1 MKRKLLWAVAVLG
14 AVLVLV
20 AVTPI
25 GPAALAHLLER
36 GVGGWQVSIGSRRG
50 GLLYA
55 FSFSDVYCKNP
66 ALGVTVNAEYIAA
79 WPWSW
84 EADIQ
89 APKVRIEPGTGADS
103 TSAATDI
110 ELPLAFF
117 PNLNAKAGA
126 LDWQLGETRIVARDW
141 HGAYRAVADT
151 SAHLELTL
159 SELQGVPL
167 RSLTLD
173 LALSPHR
180 IDRGEIRA
188 VGASDSI
195 RTDLHASFALGLKL
209 PRPLQV
215 DATATVVTDSA
226 RGSLAAEID
235 GALTPLQLRGTLR
248 GKGSAPTISAVD
260 LRGDM
265 RANSTRIVVDS
276 LLVSLFDGTLTGEV
290 TYFSTRDSLHTQ
302 LRGEGFD
309 LALAAPFA
317 GRAEFDLAAGVHL
330 QHRRYAADFAA
341 LLRDVELISDQRFDA
356 EITGWHRPDGA
367 TRIDLQSPVLDLVA
381 TGSSDIEGSYD
392 LALKGALQA
401 ASFLRGAAPIALD
414 GRAKPDTLALQLTT
428 SHLPGELGEQFG
440 PLAADLHLF
449 ANRYLAADLRLE
461 RDLLVA
467 RADIDLANSE
477 IDTLVADVNGLA
489 VERVMPELGGRL
501 DADLRGAGGLSL
513 DALQLDGRAATS
525 SLEYAGWQTG
535 ELALNVGWDR
545 GTAQVAG
552 GGPGVSLR
560 AELDATG
567 HLTAQADFAD
577 TLLRGVGDAVGAIG
591 AAGGTLR
598 WEGPLDDLDV
608 AQGGLA
614 LNSLSLRLGE
624 WTLQNYGPLQA
635 DYGDGHLNLAAVNLQ
650 TPIGLVGLSGW
661 VGRDSLSVA
670 AELSTLELSN
680 LASDLSAT
688 GGGHLRVSGPLA
700 KPEAQGAVTLAEMHL
715 DTLALGNARLR
726 LALEDS
732 LVAEF
737 SADAGV
743 RLALTCPAAPLFEPG
758 AAPAQLAIEAK
769 AADLGPVLSY
779 ALGRSMYGRL
789 DLDGHLEAA
798 FEDSMPSWRDLAGY
812 IDVRGLV
819 IESQA
824 TADSLRLDLLSGGHF
839 AFGEGRVVLDS
850 VAIGLQR
857 YDRDRRAL
865 QPAGTLRL
873 AGQLVDTKPSQIELA
888 LENADLA
895 FFGGP
900 KGLVQLDAEVR
911 GTTSAPQVTADLAV
925 ETADLGR
932 LRGQLVGD
940 RDGGDW
946 HLNWTTLLDDSLT
959 VIGRVP
965 WDLQAGTLSLD
976 ESWLEA
982 RSNGIGLLFLGD
994 LIAELDHLDG
1004 RISADLRAEGLDS
1017 TLSLRGQIGV
1027 KGLEFAL
1034 LDLEPIYAL
1043 PDGHLQFNDRQVE
1056 LVGFSVE
1063 KEPKRGFRS
1072 ASLTGQFDLA
1082 RLDDPSFD
1090 LRLQAERMTSYYEDV
1105 GQSFKADDID
1115 MDLSFAGSL
1124 SASKLAGRVRIDRP
1138 KSEASLVVLTLPV
1151 PPPPPALRDDFLEN
1165 MALAV
1170 EVDIRGLAL
1179 DSELAEVEASGAVEV
1194 GGTFYK
1200 PLFQGDIT
1208 IDEGQVFVLNEQFDI
1223 TQGRVVFNRLAPTK
1237 SILDVM
1243 YDPLELNPT
1252 LDLQAQTKEI
1262 EDINDDKKYV
1272 ATLMLRG
1279 SAQRVVPRLSAKPSG
1294 GESGDPL
1301 GPQGTV
1307 NLLAFRMVDFDYVG
1321 AFGSTSEALNTAA
1334 TAFGTVAGQL
1344 LSKQVEK
1351 VGLNEFT
1358 VLPSSEIDGAE
1369 PGTALRAGKYLG
1381 GLPFPLWVRY
1391 EALLKEM
1398 AWGEVRVEHKIKSF
1412 LTIVGS
1418 AQSKYDSYGLGIG
1431 LKREF
1436 R

>member
-1 MKRKLLWAVAVLG
+1 MKRKLLGTATVLG
-14 AVLVLV
+14 VVLVLV

-66 ALGVTVNAEYIAA
+66 ALGVTVNAEYVAA

-84 EADIQ
+84 EVDIQ

-103 TSAATDI
+103 TAAATDI
-110 ELPLAFF
+110 ELPLAFL

-126 LDWQLGETRIVARDW
+126 LDWQLGATRIVARDW

-151 SAHLELTL
+151 SSHLELAL
-159 SELQGVPL
+159 SDLQGVPL

-180 IDRGEIRA
+180 IDHGEIRA
-188 VGASDSI
+188 VGASDSL
-195 RTDLHASFALGLKL
+195 RSDLDASFSLGLQL

-215 DATATVVTDSA
+215 DATATVETDSA

-235 GALTPLQLRGTLR
+235 GALTPLQLRGTLK
-248 GKGSAPTISAVD
+248 GEGSAPTISAVD

-290 TYFSTRDSLHTQ
+290 TYFSTRDSLQAQ

-309 LALAAPFA
+309 LALAAPFG
-317 GRAEFDLAAGVHL
+317 GRAEFDIAAGVHL

-341 LLRDVELISDQRFDA
+341 LLRDIDLISDQRFDA

-367 TRIDLQSPVLDLVA
+367 TRIDLQSPLLELVA

-401 ASFLRGAAPIALD
+401 ASFLRGAAPIAIA
-414 GRAKPDTLALQLTT
+414 GQAKPDTLALQLTAN
-428 SHLPGELGEQFG
+428 HLPGELGEEFG

-467 RADIDLANSE
+467 QADIDLENSE
-477 IDTLVADVNGLA
+477 IDTLVTAVNGLA
-489 VERVMPELGGRL
+489 VERVMPGLSGHLE
-501 DADLRGAGGLSL
+501 ADLRGGGR
-513 DALQLDGRAATS
+513 AVARNELQLAGRVATS
-525 SLEYAGWQTG
+525 PLEYAGWQTG
-535 ELALNVGWDR
+535 ELALDVSWDQ
-545 GTAQVAG
+545 GAAQVAG
-552 GGPGVSLR
+552 GGPGVSVL
-560 AELDATG
+560 AELDVDG

-577 TLLRGVGDAVGAIG
+577 TLLRGADGAV
-591 AAGGTLR
+591 AALGGTLR
-598 WEGPLDDLDV
+598 WEGPLEDLDAV
-608 AQGGLA
+608 QAALA
-614 LNSLSLRLGE
+614 LDSLLLRQGE
-624 WTLQNYGPLQA
+624 WVLQNRGPLQA
-635 DYGDGHLNLAAVNLQ
+635 DYGNGRMDLTAVHLQ
-650 TPIGLVGLSGW
+650 TSVGLVGLSGW
-661 VGRDSLSVA
+661 VGQDSLSIA
-670 AELSTLELSN
+670 AELSALELSN

-688 GGGHLRVSGPLA
+688 GGGHLRVGGTLA
-700 KPEAQGAVTLAEMHL
+700 RPEAQGVVTMEEMRL

-726 LALEDS
+726 LALADT
-732 LVAEF
+732 LTTEF
-737 SADAGV
+737 TADAGV
-743 RLALTCPAAPLFEPG
+743 RLALTCPAAPLFGPG
-758 AAPAQLAIEAK
+758 IAPAQLAIEAK
-769 AADLGPVLSY
+769 AADLGPVLTY
-779 ALGRSMYGRL
+779 ALGHPLHGRL
-789 DLDGHLEAA
+789 DLDGHLAA
-798 FEDSMPSWRDLAGY
+798 AWEDSMPSWRDLSGY
-812 IDVRGLV
+812 IDVHGLA
-819 IESQA
+819 IESRA
-824 TADSLRLDLLSGGHF
+824 SADSLRLDLLSGGHF
-839 AFGEGRVVLDS
+839 AFGESRVVLDS
-850 VAIGLQR
+850 VAIGLR
-857 YDRDRRAL
+857 HYDRDRLAH
-865 QPAGTLRL
+865 QPAGSLRL
-873 AGQLVDTKPSQIELA
+873 AGQLEGTKPSKIELA
-888 LENADLA
+888 LKDADLA

-900 KGLVQLDAEVR
+900 KGLVQLDAEVS

-925 ETADLGR
+925 ETSDLGE

-940 RDGGDW
+940 RHGGDW
-946 HLNWTTLLDDSLT
+946 HLNWTTLPDDSLT

-965 WDLQAGTLSLD
+965 WDLQAGELSLD
-976 ESWLEA
+976 EGWLEA
-982 RSNGIGLLFLGD
+982 HSDGIGLLFLGD

-1017 TLSLRGQIGV
+1017 TLSLQGQIGV

-1063 KEPKRGFRS
+1063 KEPKRGFSS
-1072 ASLTGQFDLA
+1072 ASLTGQLDLA

-1090 LRLQAERMTSYYEDV
+1090 LQLQAERMTSYYEDV
-1105 GQSFKADDID
+1105 GQSFRASDID
-1115 MDLSFAGSL
+1115 LDLSFAGSV
-1124 SASKLAGRVRIDRP
+1124 SASKLAGRIRLDRP
-1138 KSEASLVVLTLPV
+1138 QSEASLRVLLLPV

-1165 MALAV
+1165 MTLGV

-1208 IDEGQVFVLNEQFDI
+1208 IDEGQVFVLNQEFNI

-1243 YDPLELNPT
+1243 YDPFELNPT
-1252 LDLQAQTKEI
+1252 LDLQAKV
-1262 EDINDDKKYV
+1262 EDIPNIKSGYEYDV
-1272 ATLMLRG
+1272 TLTLKG
-1279 SAQRVVPRLSAKPSG
+1279 SAQKIVPDFEADSEDPDADPVEDNLSI
-1294 GESGDPL
+1294 
-1301 GPQGTV
+1301 V
-1307 NLLAFRMVDFDYVG
+1307 NLLVFNMADLDVAD
-1321 AFGSTSEALNTAA
+1321 LNYDAAVTA
-1334 TAFGTVAGQL
+1334 AGQL

-1351 VGLNEFT
+1351 EVGLDEFT
-1358 VLPSSEIDGAE
+1358 VLPSSEIAGAE
-1369 PGTALRAGKYLG
+1369 PGDPALRVGEYFSRR
-1381 GLPFPLWVRY
+1381 LPLPLWVRY
-1391 EALLKEM
+1391 EAPLKEM
-1398 AWGEVRVEHKIKSF
+1398 ASGEVRIEHKVKSF
-1412 LTIVGS
+1412 LIITGS
-1418 AQSKYDSYGLGIG
+1418 AQSKYDHYGLGIG

>member
-1 MKRKLLWAVAVLG
+1 MKRKLLGAAAVLG
-14 AVLVLV
+14 AVSVLV

-36 GVGGWQVSIGSRRG
+36 GVGGWQISIGSRRG

-66 ALGVTVNAEYIAA
+66 ALGVAVNAEYIAA

-84 EADIQ
+84 EVDIQ
-89 APKVRIEPGTGADS
+89 APKVRIEPGSEADS

-110 ELPLAFF
+110 ELPLAFL

-126 LDWQLGETRIVARDW
+126 LDWQLGETRIVAQDW

-188 VGASDSI
+188 VGAGDSV
-195 RTDLHASFALGLKL
+195 RSDLHASFALGLKL

-215 DATATVVTDSA
+215 DAKATVSTDSA

-235 GALTPLQLRGTLR
+235 GALTPLQLRGTLK
-248 GKGSAPTISAVD
+248 GEGSAPTISAVD
-260 LRGDM
+260 LRGDV
-265 RANSTRIVVDS
+265 RANGTRLVVDS
-276 LLVSLFDGTLTGEV
+276 LLVSLFDGTLTGEA
-290 TYFSTRDSLHTQ
+290 TYFFTRDSLQTQ

-309 LALAAPFA
+309 LALVAPFA

-341 LLRDVELISDQRFDA
+341 LLRDVDLIPDRRFDA

-367 TRIDLQSPVLDLVA
+367 TRLDLQSPLLELVA
-381 TGSSDIEGSYD
+381 TGSSSLAGDYD

-401 ASFLRGAAPIALD
+401 ASFLRGAAPIAIA
-414 GRAKPDTLALQLTT
+414 GQAKPDTLALRLTT
-428 SHLPGELGEQFG
+428 SHLPGELGEEFG
-440 PLAADLHLF
+440 PLAADLHLS

-467 RADIDLANSE
+467 RADIDLEHSE
-477 IDTLVADVNGLA
+477 IDTLVADVDGLA
-489 VERVMPELGGRL
+489 VERIVTGLGGQL
-501 DADLRGAGGLSL
+501 DADMRGAGGLSL
-513 DALQLDGRAATS
+513 DELQLTGHIATTP
-525 SLEYAGWQTG
+525 LEYAGWQTG
-535 ELALNVGWDR
+535 ELALDADWDQ
-545 GTAQVAG
+545 GAAKVAG
-552 GGPGVSLR
+552 GGPGVSVL
-560 AELDATG
+560 AELDADR

-577 TLLRGVGDAVGAIG
+577 TLLRGIDG
-591 AAGGTLR
+591 AAAALGGTLR
-598 WEGPLDDLDV
+598 WEGPLEDLDAV
-608 AQGGLA
+608 QADLA
-614 LNSLSLRLGE
+614 LDSLLLRQGE
-624 WTLQNYGPLQA
+624 WELQNHGPFQA
-635 DYGDGHLNLAAVNLQ
+635 DYGDGRLDLTALHLQ
-650 TPIGLVGLSGW
+650 TSVGLVDLSGW
-661 VGRDSLSVA
+661 VGRDSLAVA
-670 AELSTLELSN
+670 AELSALELSN

-688 GGGHLRVSGPLA
+688 GGGHLRIGGTLA
-700 KPEAQGAVTLAEMHL
+700 RPEAQGVVTLEEMRL

-726 LALEDS
+726 LALADM
-732 LVAEF
+732 LTAEF
-737 SADAGV
+737 TANAGLS
-743 RLALTCPAAPLFEPG
+743 LALTCPAEPLFGPG
-758 AAPAQLAIEAK
+758 TAPAQLAIEAK
-769 AADLGPVLSY
+769 AADLGPLLSY
-779 ALGRSMYGRL
+779 ALGRPLYGRL
-789 DLDGHLEAA
+789 DLDGQLEAA
-798 FEDSMPSWRDLAGY
+798 LGDSMPSWRDLSGH
-812 IDVRGLV
+812 IDVHGLA

-824 TADSLRLDLLSGGHF
+824 SADSLRLDLLSGGRF

-850 VAIGLQR
+850 VAIGLRR
-857 YDRDRRAL
+857 YDRDRLAL

-873 AGQLVDTKPSQIELA
+873 AGQLEGAKPSKIELD
-888 LENADLA
+888 LKDADLA

-900 KGLVQLDAEVR
+900 KGLVQLDAEVS

-925 ETADLGR
+925 ESADLGK

-940 RDGGDW
+940 QDGGNW

-959 VIGRVP
+959 VTGRVP
-965 WDLQAGTLSLD
+965 WDLQTGTLSLD
-976 ESWLEA
+976 EGWLKA
-982 RSNGIGLLFLGD
+982 RSDGIGLLFLGD
-994 LIAELDHLDG
+994 LIAELDHFDG
-1004 RISADLRAEGLDS
+1004 RVSADLRAEGLDS
-1017 TLSLRGQIGV
+1017 TLSLQGQVGV
-1027 KGLEFAL
+1027 AGLEFAL

-1043 PDGHLQFNDRQVE
+1043 PDGQLQFNGRKIE

-1072 ASLTGQFDLA
+1072 ASLTGQLDLSQ
-1082 RLDDPSFD
+1082 LDDPSFD
-1090 LRLQAERMTSYYEDV
+1090 LRLQAERMTSYYEAV

-1115 MDLSFAGSL
+1115 LDLSFAGSL
-1124 SASKLAGRVRIDRP
+1124 SASKLAGRIRIDRP
-1138 KSEASLVVLTLPV
+1138 KSEASLVVLALPV

-1165 MALAV
+1165 MALGV

-1208 IDEGQVFVLNEQFDI
+1208 IDEGQVFVLNQEFNI

-1243 YDPLELNPT
+1243 YDPLELNPI
-1252 LDLQAQTKEI
+1252 LDLEAKTDYEI
-1262 EDINDDKKYV
+1262 TDINDNEKYV
-1272 ATLMLRG
+1272 AILTLRG
-1279 SAQRVVPRLSAKPSG
+1279 PAQKVVPRLSA
-1294 GESGDPL
+1294 DPRDPDL
-1301 GPQGTV
+1301 ETLEQFETV
-1307 NLLAFRMVDFDYVG
+1307 NLLAFRTANFDYAG
-1321 AFGSTSEALNTAA
+1321 AFGSTGEALSTAA
-1334 TAFGTVAGQL
+1334 TAFGTAAGL
-1344 LSKQVEK
+1344 LLGKQVEK

-1358 VLPSSEIDGAE
+1358 VVPSSTIVGAS
-1369 PGTALRAGKYLG
+1369 PGDPVIRAGKYLG
-1381 GLPFPLWVRY
+1381 GLPLPLWVRY
-1391 EALLKEM
+1391 EAMVEKM
-1398 AWGEVRVEHKIKSF
+1398 AEGEVRVEHKIKSF
-1412 LTIVGS
+1412 LTIVGL
-1418 AQSKYDSYGLGIG
+1418 AQSKHDHYGLGIG

>member
-1 MKRKLLWAVAVLG
+1 MKRKLLGAAVLA

-36 GVGGWQVSIGSRRG
+36 GVGGWQISIGSRRG

-84 EADIQ
+84 EVDIQ

-103 TSAATDI
+103 TTAATDI
-110 ELPLAFF
+110 ELPLAFL

-126 LDWQLGETRIVARDW
+126 LDWQLGETRIWAQDW
-141 HGAYRAVADT
+141 RGAYRAVADT
-151 SAHLELTL
+151 SGHLELTL

-188 VGASDSI
+188 VGAGDSL
-195 RTDLHASFALGLKL
+195 RSDLHASFSLGMKL
-209 PRPLQV
+209 PRPLQM
-215 DATATVVTDSA
+215 DATATVETDSA

-248 GKGSAPTISAVD
+248 GKGSAPTTSAVD

-265 RANSTRIVVDS
+265 RANSTRLVVDS
-276 LLVSLFDGTLTGEV
+276 LLVSLFDGTLTGEA
-290 TYFSTRDSLHTQ
+290 TYFFTRDSLQTQ

-317 GRAEFDLAAGVHL
+317 GRAEFDLAAGVQL
-330 QHRRYAADFAA
+330 QHQRYAADFAA
-341 LLRDVELISDQRFDA
+341 LLRDVDLIPDRQFDA
-356 EITGWHRPDGA
+356 EITGWHQPDGA
-367 TRIDLQSPVLDLVA
+367 TRLDLQSPVLDLIA
-381 TGSSDIEGSYD
+381 TGSSDLEGDYD

-401 ASFLRGAAPIALD
+401 ASFLRGAAPIAIA
-414 GRAKPDTLALQLTT
+414 GQAKPDTLALRLTT
-428 SHLPGELGEQFG
+428 SHLPGELGEEFG
-440 PLAADLHLF
+440 PLAADLHLS

-467 RADIDLANSE
+467 RADIDLKRSE
-477 IDTLVADVNGLA
+477 IDTLVAAVNGLA
-489 VERVMPELGGRL
+489 VERIMPGLSGRL

-513 DALQLDGRAATS
+513 DELRLAGRAATTP
-525 SLEYAGWQTG
+525 LEYAGWQTG
-535 ELALNVGWDR
+535 ELALNVGWDQGAAR
-545 GTAQVAG
+545 VAGTA
-552 GGPGVSLR
+552 PGVSVL
-560 AELDATG
+560 AELDVDG

-577 TLLRGVGDAVGAIG
+577 TLLRGADGAV
-591 AAGGTLR
+591 AALGGTLR
-598 WEGPLDDLDV
+598 WEGPLEDLDAV
-608 AQGGLA
+608 QADLA
-614 LNSLSLRLGE
+614 LDSLLLRQGE
-624 WTLQNYGPLQA
+624 WELQNYGALQA
-635 DYGDGHLNLAAVNLQ
+635 DYGDGRMDFTAVHLQ
-650 TPIGLVGLSGW
+650 TSVGLVDLSGW

-670 AELSTLELSN
+670 AELSALELSN

-688 GGGHLRVSGPLA
+688 GGGHLRVGGTLA
-700 KPEAQGAVTLAEMHL
+700 RPEAQGVVTMADMHL

-726 LALEDS
+726 LS
-732 LVAEF
+732 LADTLKTEF
-737 SADAGV
+737 TADAGM
-743 RLALTCPAAPLFEPG
+743 RLALTCPAAPLFGPG
-758 AAPAQLAIEAK
+758 AAPARLAIEAK

-779 ALGRSMYGRL
+779 ALGRPLYGRL
-789 DLDGHLEAA
+789 DLDGYLEAA
-798 FEDSMPSWRDLAGY
+798 LGDSMPSWRDLSGH
-812 IDVRGLV
+812 IDVQGLA
-819 IESQA
+819 IESRA
-824 TADSLRLDLLSGGHF
+824 SADSLRLALLSGGHF

-850 VAIGLQR
+850 VAIGLRR
-857 YDRDRRAL
+857 YDRDRLAH
-865 QPAGTLRL
+865 QPAGSLRL
-873 AGQLVDTKPSQIELA
+873 AGQLEGTKPSKIELA
-888 LENADLA
+888 LKDADLA

-911 GTTSAPQVTADLAV
+911 GTTSAPQVTAELAV
-925 ETADLGR
+925 ETADLGK

-940 RDGGDW
+940 RHGGDW
-946 HLNWTTLLDDSLT
+946 HLNWTTLPDDSLT
-959 VIGRVP
+959 VTGRVP
-965 WDLQAGTLSLD
+965 WDLQAGELSLD

-982 RSNGIGLLFLGD
+982 HSDGIGLLFLGD

-1004 RISADLRAEGLDS
+1004 RISTDLRAEGLDS
-1017 TLSLRGQIGV
+1017 TLSLQGQIGV

-1043 PDGHLQFNDRQVE
+1043 PDGQLQFNDRQVE

-1063 KEPKRGFRS
+1063 KEPKRGFHS
-1072 ASLTGQFDLA
+1072 ASLTGQFDLS

-1090 LRLQAERMTSYYEDV
+1090 LQLQAERMTSSYEDV
-1105 GQSFKADDID
+1105 GQSFRANDID
-1115 MDLSFAGSL
+1115 LDLSFAGSL
-1124 SASKLAGRVRIDRP
+1124 SASKLAGRIRIDRP
-1138 KSEASLVVLTLPV
+1138 KSEASLVVLALPV

-1170 EVDIRGLAL
+1170 EIDLRGLAL

-1208 IDEGQVFVLNEQFDI
+1208 IDEGQVFVLNQEFNI

-1243 YDPLELNPT
+1243 YDPFELNPT
-1252 LDLQAQTKEI
+1252 LDLQAKV
-1262 EDINDDKKYV
+1262 EDIPNIKSEYEYDV
-1272 ATLMLRG
+1272 TLTLKG
-1279 SAQRVVPRLSAKPSG
+1279 SAQKIVPDFEADSEDPNADPI
-1294 GESGDPL
+1294 EDPL
-1301 GPQGTV
+1301 SIV
-1307 NLLAFRMVDFDYVG
+1307 NLLVFNMADLDVADLDYDAAV
-1321 AFGSTSEALNTAA
+1321 TA
-1334 TAFGTVAGQL
+1334 AGQL

-1351 VGLNEFT
+1351 EVGLDEFT
-1358 VLPSSEIDGAE
+1358 VLPSSEIAGAE
-1369 PGTALRAGKYLG
+1369 PGDPALRVGEYFSRR
-1381 GLPFPLWVRY
+1381 LPLPLWVRY
-1391 EALLKEM
+1391 EAPLKEM
-1398 AWGEVRVEHKIKSF
+1398 ASGEVRIEHKVKSF
-1412 LTIVGS
+1412 LIITGS
-1418 AQSKYDSYGLGIG
+1418 AQSKYDHYGLGIG

>member
-1 MKRKLLWAVAVLG
+1 MKRKLLGAAAVLA

-103 TSAATDI
+103 TAAATDI
-110 ELPLAFF
+110 ELPLAFL

-141 HGAYRAVADT
+141 HGAYRTVADT

-173 LALSPHR
+173 LVLSPHR
-180 IDRGEIRA
+180 IDRGELRA
-188 VGASDSI
+188 VGAGDSL
-195 RTDLHASFALGLKL
+195 RSDLHASFVLGLKL

-215 DATATVVTDSA
+215 DATATVEADSA

-248 GKGSAPTISAVD
+248 GKGSAPAVSAVD
-260 LRGDM
+260 LRGDI
-265 RANSTRIVVDS
+265 RANGTRLVVDS
-276 LLVSLFDGTLTGEV
+276 LLVSLFDGTLTGEA
-290 TYFSTRDSLHTQ
+290 TYFFTRDSLQTQ

-341 LLRDVELISDQRFDA
+341 LLRDVDLIPGRRFDA
-356 EITGWHRPDGA
+356 EITGWHRPDGT
-367 TRIDLQSPVLDLVA
+367 TRLDLQSPLLELVA
-381 TGSSDIEGSYD
+381 TGSSDLEGDYD
-392 LALKGALQA
+392 LALKGTVQA
-401 ASFLRGAAPIALD
+401 ASFLRGAAPIAIS
-414 GRAKPDTLALQLTT
+414 GQAKPDTLALRLTT
-428 SHLPGELGEQFG
+428 NHLPGELGEEFG
-440 PLAADLHLF
+440 PLAADLHLS
-449 ANRYLAADLRLE
+449 ANRYLATDLRVE
-461 RDLLVA
+461 HNLLVA
-467 RADIDLANSE
+467 RANIDLERSE
-477 IDTLVADVNGLA
+477 IDTLVADVDGLA
-489 VERVMPELGGRL
+489 VERIMPGLSGRL
-501 DADLRGAGGLSL
+501 DADLRGEGGLSL
-513 DALQLDGRAATS
+513 DALHLDGRVATTP
-525 SLEYAGWQTG
+525 LEYAGWQTG
-535 ELALNVGWDR
+535 ELALDVDWDQ
-545 GTAQVAG
+545 GAAKVSG
-552 GGPGVSLR
+552 GGPGVSVL
-560 AELDATG
+560 AKLDVDG

-577 TLLRGVGDAVGAIG
+577 TLLRGVDGAV
-591 AAGGTLR
+591 AALGGTLR
-598 WEGPLDDLDV
+598 WEGPLEDLDAV
-608 AQGGLA
+608 QADLA
-614 LNSLSLRLGE
+614 LDSLLLRQGE
-624 WTLQNYGPLQA
+624 WELQNHGPLQA
-635 DYGDGHLNLAAVNLQ
+635 DYSEGRMDLTAVHLQ
-650 TPIGLVGLSGW
+650 TSVGLVDLSGW

-670 AELSTLELSN
+670 AELSALELSN

-688 GGGHLRVSGPLA
+688 GGGHLRIGGTLA
-700 KPEAQGAVTLAEMHL
+700 KPEAQGVVTLEDMRL
-715 DTLALGNARLR
+715 DTLALGHARLR
-726 LALEDS
+726 LALADV
-732 LVAEF
+732 LTTEF
-737 SADAGV
+737 TADAGV
-743 RLALTCPAAPLFEPG
+743 RLALTCPAAPLFGPG
-758 AAPAQLAIEAK
+758 TAPAQLAIEAK

-779 ALGRSMYGRL
+779 ALGRPLYGRL

-798 FEDSMPSWRDLAGY
+798 LGDSMPSWRDLSGY
-812 IDVRGLV
+812 IDVHGLA
-819 IESQA
+819 IESRA
-824 TADSLRLDLLSGGHF
+824 SADSLRLDLLSGGHF

-857 YDRDRRAL
+857 YDRDRLAP

-873 AGQLVDTKPSQIELA
+873 AGQLVDTKPSKIELV
-888 LENADLA
+888 LKDADLA

-911 GTTSAPQVTADLAV
+911 GTTSAPQVTADLTV
-925 ETADLGR
+925 ETADLGE

-940 RDGGDW
+940 QHGGDW
-946 HLNWTTLLDDSLT
+946 HLNWKTLPDDSLT
-959 VIGRVP
+959 VTGRML
-965 WDLQAGTLSLD
+965 WDLQSGTLSLD

-982 RSNGIGLLFLGD
+982 RSDGIGLLFLGD

-1004 RISADLRAEGLDS
+1004 RVSADLRAEGLDS
-1017 TLSLRGQIGV
+1017 TLSLQGQIGV
-1027 KGLEFAL
+1027 AGLEFAL

-1043 PDGHLQFNDRQVE
+1043 PDGQLQFNNRQVE
-1056 LVGFSVE
+1056 LVDFSVE

-1072 ASLTGQFDLA
+1072 ASLTGQLDLS

-1090 LRLQAERMTSYYEDV
+1090 LQLRAERMTSYYEAV

-1115 MDLSFAGSL
+1115 LNLSFAGSL
-1124 SASKLAGRVRIDRP
+1124 SASKLAGRVLLDRP
-1138 KSEASLVVLTLPV
+1138 QSEASLVVLALPV
-1151 PPPPPALRDDFLEN
+1151 PPPPPALRDEFLEN
-1165 MALAV
+1165 MRLAV
-1170 EVDIRGLAL
+1170 EVDIRGLTL
-1179 DSELAEVEASGAVEV
+1179 DSELAEVEASGAIEVE
-1194 GGTFYK
+1194 GTFYK

-1208 IDEGQVFVLNEQFDI
+1208 IDEGEIFVLNQPFKI

-1252 LDLQAQTKEI
+1252 LDLEARTKEI
-1262 EDINDDKKYV
+1262 TDIDDGEKYV
-1272 ATLMLRG
+1272 AILTLRG
-1279 SAQRVVPRLSAKPSG
+1279 PAQKVVPDLDADSKNPDA
-1294 GESGDPL
+1294 DPL
-1301 GPQGTV
+1301 YFPDIV
-1307 NLLAFRMVDFDYVG
+1307 NLLVFNMVNIDSLDY
-1321 AFGSTSEALNTAA
+1321 TAA
-1334 TAFGTVAGQL
+1334 VTAAGQL

-1358 VLPSSEIDGAE
+1358 VLPSSEIAGAE
-1369 PGTALRAGKYLG
+1369 PGSPALRAGKYLG
-1381 GLPFPLWVRY
+1381 GLPLPLWVRY
-1391 EALLKEM
+1391 EAMLKEM
-1398 AWGEVRVEHKIKSF
+1398 AEGEVRVEHKIKSF
-1412 LTIVGS
+1412 LTIVGL
-1418 AQSKYDSYGLGIG
+1418 AQSKHDHYGLGIG

>member
-1 MKRKLLWAVAVLG
+1 MKRKLFGTAVVLA

-25 GPAALAHLLER
+25 GPAALAYLLER
-36 GVGGWQVSIGSRRG
+36 GIGGWQVSIGSRRG

-110 ELPLAFF
+110 ELPLAFL

-126 LDWQLGETRIVARDW
+126 LDWQLGETRIVAQDW

-159 SELQGVPL
+159 SVLQGVPL

-188 VGASDSI
+188 VGAGDSI
-195 RTDLHASFALGLKL
+195 RTNLHASFALGLKL

-215 DATATVVTDSA
+215 NATATVATDSA

-235 GALTPLQLRGTLR
+235 GALTPLQLRGTLK
-248 GKGSAPTISAVD
+248 GQGSAPTISAVA

-265 RANSTRIVVDS
+265 RANSTRLVLDS
-276 LLVSLFDGTLTGEV
+276 LLVSLFDGTLTGEA
-290 TYFSTRDSLHTQ
+290 TYFFTRDSLQTQ
-302 LRGEGFD
+302 LRGEGLD

-317 GRAEFDLAAGVHL
+317 GRAEFDLAAGVQL
-330 QHRRYAADFAA
+330 QHRRYTADFAA
-341 LLRDVELISDQRFDA
+341 LLRDVDLIPDQQFDA
-356 EITGWHRPDGA
+356 EITGWHRPDGE
-367 TRIDLQSPVLDLVA
+367 TRLDLQSSPLELVA
-381 TGSSDIEGSYD
+381 TGSSSLAGDYD

-401 ASFLRGAAPIALD
+401 ASFLRGAAPIAIA
-414 GRAKPDTLALQLTT
+414 GQAKPDTLALQLTAN
-428 SHLPGELGEQFG
+428 HLPGELGEEFG
-440 PLAADLHLF
+440 LLAADLHLS
-449 ANRYLAADLRLE
+449 ANRYLTTELRLE

-467 RADIDLANSE
+467 RADIDLEHSQ
-477 IDTLVADVNGLA
+477 IDTLVADVDGLA
-489 VERVMPELGGRL
+489 VERIMPGLEGQL
-501 DADLRGAGGLSL
+501 DADMRGAGGLSL
-513 DALQLDGRAATS
+513 DELQLTGHIATTP
-525 SLEYAGWQTG
+525 LEYAGWQTG
-535 ELALNVGWDR
+535 ELALDVDWDQ
-545 GTAQVAG
+545 GAAQLAG
-552 GGPGVSLR
+552 GGPGVSVL
-560 AELDATG
+560 AELDADR

-577 TLLRGVGDAVGAIG
+577 TLLRGIDGAV
-591 AAGGTLR
+591 AALGGTLR
-598 WEGPLDDLDV
+598 WEGPLEDKDA
-608 AQGGLA
+608 AQAALA
-614 LNSLSLRLGE
+614 FDSLLLRQGE
-624 WTLQNYGPLQA
+624 WVLQNRGPLQA
-635 DYGDGHLNLAAVNLQ
+635 DYDDGRMDITAVHLQ
-650 TPIGLVGLSGW
+650 TSVGLVDFSGW

-670 AELSTLELSN
+670 AELSALELSN

-688 GGGHLRVSGPLA
+688 GGGHLRVGGALA
-700 KPEAQGAVTLAEMHL
+700 RPEAQGVVTLADMRL
-715 DTLALGNARLR
+715 DTLALGDARLR
-726 LALEDS
+726 LVLADS
-732 LVAEF
+732 LTAEF
-737 SADAGV
+737 TADAGM
-743 RLALTCPAAPLFEPG
+743 RLALTCPAAPLFGPG
-758 AAPAQLAIEAK
+758 EAPAQLAIEAK

-779 ALGRSMYGRL
+779 ALGRPMYGRL

-798 FEDSMPSWRDLAGY
+798 LGDSMPSWRDLSGH
-812 IDVRGLV
+812 IDMHDLA

-824 TADSLRLDLLSGGHF
+824 SADSLRLDLLSGGQF

-850 VAIGLQR
+850 VAIGLRR

-873 AGQLVDTKPSQIELA
+873 AGQLVDTKPSKIELA
-888 LENADLA
+888 LEDADLA

-900 KGLVQLDAEVR
+900 KGLVQLDGEVR
-911 GTTSAPQVTADLAV
+911 GTALAPQIAADLAV
-925 ETADLGR
+925 ETADLGE

-940 RDGGDW
+940 QHGGDW

-959 VIGRVP
+959 VTGRVP
-965 WDLQAGTLSLD
+965 WDLQAGALSLD

-982 RSNGIGLLFLGD
+982 RSDGIGLLFIGD

-1017 TLSLRGQIGV
+1017 TLSLQGQIGV

-1043 PDGHLQFNDRQVE
+1043 PDGHLQFNDRQIE

-1072 ASLTGQFDLA
+1072 ASLTGQFDLT

-1090 LRLQAERMTSYYEDV
+1090 LQLQAERMTSYYEAV
-1105 GQSFKADDID
+1105 GQSFKANDID
-1115 MDLSFAGSL
+1115 LDLSFAGSL

-1138 KSEASLVVLTLPV
+1138 KSEASLVVLALPV

-1170 EVDIRGLAL
+1170 EVDLRGLAV

-1208 IDEGQVFVLNEQFDI
+1208 IDEGQVFVLNQEFNI
-1223 TQGRVVFNRLAPTK
+1223 THGRVVFNRLAPTK

-1243 YDPLELNPT
+1243 YDPFELNPT
-1252 LDLQAQTKEI
+1252 LDLQAKV
-1262 EDINDDKKYV
+1262 EDIPNIKSGYKYDV
-1272 ATLMLRG
+1272 TLTLKG
-1279 SAQRVVPRLSAKPSG
+1279 SAQKIVPDFEADSEDPNADPIEDYLSI
-1294 GESGDPL
+1294 
-1301 GPQGTV
+1301 V
-1307 NLLAFRMVDFDYVG
+1307 NLLVFNMADLDVADLDYDAAV
-1321 AFGSTSEALNTAA
+1321 TA
-1334 TAFGTVAGQL
+1334 AGQL

-1351 VGLNEFT
+1351 EVGLDEFT
-1358 VLPSSEIDGAE
+1358 VLPSSEIAGAE
-1369 PGTALRAGKYLG
+1369 PGDPALRVGEYFSRR
-1381 GLPFPLWVRY
+1381 LPLPLWVRY
-1391 EALLKEM
+1391 EAPLKEM
-1398 AWGEVRVEHKIKSF
+1398 ASGEVRIEHKVKSF
-1412 LTIVGS
+1412 LIITGS

>member
-1 MKRKLLWAVAVLG
+1 MKRKLFGAATILG

-25 GPAALAHLLER
+25 GPAALAYLLER

-50 GLLYA
+50 GLLYS

-84 EADIQ
+84 EVDIQ
-89 APKVRIEPGTGADS
+89 APKVRIELGTEADS

-110 ELPLAFF
+110 ELPLAFL

-151 SAHLELTL
+151 SGHLELAL
-159 SELQGVPL
+159 SDLQGVPL

-173 LALSPHR
+173 LALSSHR
-180 IDRGEIRA
+180 IDRGEVRA
-188 VGASDSI
+188 VGASDSL
-195 RTDLHASFALGLKL
+195 RSDLHASFALGLQL

-215 DATATVVTDSA
+215 DATATVETDSA

-235 GALTPLQLRGTLR
+235 GALTPLQLRGTLTGR
-248 GKGSAPTISAVD
+248 GSTPTISAVD

-265 RANSTRIVVDS
+265 RANGTRLVVDS
-276 LLVSLFDGTLTGEV
+276 LLVSLFDGTLTGEA
-290 TYFSTRDSLHTQ
+290 TYFFTRDSLQTQ

-309 LALAAPFA
+309 LALAAPFG
-317 GRAEFDLAAGVHL
+317 GRGEFDLAAGVHL

-341 LLRDVELISDQRFDA
+341 FLRDIDLISDQQFDA
-356 EITGWHRPDGA
+356 EITGWHRPDGE
-367 TRIDLQSPVLDLVA
+367 TRLDLQSPVLDLA
-381 TGSSDIEGSYD
+381 AIGSSDLEGDYD

-401 ASFLRGAAPIALD
+401 AFFLRGAVPIAIA
-414 GRAKPDTLALQLTT
+414 GQAKPDTLALQLT
-428 SHLPGELGEQFG
+428 SDQLPGELGEEFG
-440 PLAADLHLF
+440 PLAADLHLS

-461 RDLLVA
+461 RDLIVA
-467 RADIDLANSE
+467 RADIDLRNRE
-477 IDTLVADVNGLA
+477 VDTLVAAVNGLA
-489 VERVMPELGGRL
+489 VERVMPGLNGRL
-501 DADLRGAGGLSL
+501 DADLHGEGGLAL
-513 DALQLDGRAATS
+513 DELQLTGHIATTP
-525 SLEYAGWQTG
+525 LEYAGWQTG
-535 ELALNVGWDR
+535 ELALDVGWDQGAAR
-545 GTAQVAG
+545 VAG
-552 GGPGVSLR
+552 GGAGVSVL
-560 AELDATG
+560 AELDADG

-577 TLLRGVGDAVGAIG
+577 TLLRGADGAVATLD
-591 AAGGTLR
+591 GTLR
-598 WEGPLDDLDV
+598 WEGPLEDLDAV
-608 AQGGLA
+608 QA
-614 LNSLSLRLGE
+614 NLSLDSLLLRQGE
-624 WTLQNYGPLQA
+624 WALQNYGSLQA
-635 DYGDGHLNLAAVNLQ
+635 DYGDRRLDLTVLHLQ
-650 TPIGLVGLSGW
+650 TSIGLVDLSGW

-670 AELSTLELSN
+670 VELSALELST

-726 LALEDS
+726 LS
-732 LVAEF
+732 LADTLTTEF
-737 SADAGV
+737 TADAGI
-743 RLALTCPAAPLFEPG
+743 RLALTCPAAPLFGPG
-758 AAPAQLAIEAK
+758 VAPAQLAIEAI

-779 ALGRSMYGRL
+779 ALGRPLYGRL

-798 FEDSMPSWRDLAGY
+798 LGDSMPSWRDLSGH
-812 IDVRGLV
+812 IDVQGLA

-824 TADSLRLDLLSGGHF
+824 SADSLRLDLLSGGHF

-850 VAIGLQR
+850 VAIGLRR
-857 YDRDRRAL
+857 YDRDRLAL

-873 AGQLVDTKPSQIELA
+873 AGQLVDTKPSKIELA
-888 LENADLA
+888 LEDADLA

-900 KGLVQLDAEVR
+900 KGLVQLDAEIS
-911 GTTSAPQVTADLAV
+911 GTASAPQVAADLAV
-925 ETADLGR
+925 ESADLGK
-932 LRGQLVGD
+932 LRGQLDGD
-940 RDGGDW
+940 REGGDW

-959 VIGRVP
+959 VTGRIP
-965 WDLQAGTLSLD
+965 WDLQAGELSLD

-982 RSNGIGLLFLGD
+982 HSDGIGLLFIGD

-1004 RISADLRAEGLDS
+1004 RISAALRAEGLDS
-1017 TLSLRGQIGV
+1017 TLSLQGQIGV
-1027 KGLEFAL
+1027 EGLEFAL
-1034 LDLEPIYAL
+1034 LDLDPIYAL
-1043 PDGHLQFNDRQVE
+1043 PDGQLQFNDRQVE

-1072 ASLTGQFDLA
+1072 ASLTGQLDLA

-1090 LRLQAERMTSYYEDV
+1090 LRLQAERMTSYYEAV
-1105 GQSFKADDID
+1105 GQSFRANDID
-1115 MDLSFAGSL
+1115 LDLSFAGSL
-1124 SASKLAGRVRIDRP
+1124 SASKLAGRVRIDQP

-1165 MALAV
+1165 MALGV
-1170 EVDIRGLAL
+1170 EVDLRGLAL

-1208 IDEGQVFVLNEQFDI
+1208 IDEGQVFVLNQEFNI

-1252 LDLQAQTKEI
+1252 LDLQAKI
-1262 EDINDDKKYV
+1262 EGIKDSKSGYEYDV
-1272 ATLMLRG
+1272 TLTLKG
-1279 SAQRVVPRLSAKPSG
+1279 PAQKIAPDLSADSENPDA
-1294 GESGDPL
+1294 DPL
-1301 GPQGTV
+1301 QEDFSIG
-1307 NLLAFRMVDFDYVG
+1307 NLLVFNMADLDVADLDYD
-1321 AFGSTSEALNTAA
+1321 AA
-1334 TAFGTVAGQL
+1334 VTVAGQL

-1351 VGLNEFT
+1351 EVGLDEFT
-1358 VLPSSEIDGAE
+1358 VLPSSEIAGAE
-1369 PGTALRAGKYLG
+1369 PGDPALRVGEYFSRR
-1381 GLPFPLWVRY
+1381 LPLPLWVRY
-1391 EALLKEM
+1391 EAPLKEM
-1398 AWGEVRVEHKIKSF
+1398 AAGEMRIEHKVKSF
-1412 LTIVGS
+1412 LIITGS
-1418 AQSKYDSYGLGIG
+1418 AQSKYDHYGLGIG

>member
-1 MKRKLLWAVAVLG
+1 MKRKLFGTAVVLA

-25 GPAALAHLLER
+25 GPAALAYLLER
-36 GVGGWQVSIGSRRG
+36 GIGGWQISIGSRRG

-66 ALGVTVNAEYIAA
+66 ALGVTVKAEYIAA

-89 APKVRIEPGTGADS
+89 APKVRIEPGTTADS
-103 TSAATDI
+103 TTAAADI
-110 ELPLAFF
+110 ELPLAFL
-117 PNLNAKAGA
+117 PKLNAKAGT

-180 IDRGEIRA
+180 IDRGEVRA
-188 VGASDSI
+188 VGAGDSL
-195 RTDLHASFALGLKL
+195 RSDLHASFALGLKL

-215 DATATVVTDSA
+215 NATATVEADSS

-235 GALTPLQLRGTLR
+235 GALTPLQLRGTLK

-265 RANSTRIVVDS
+265 RANSTRLVVDS
-276 LLVSLFDGTLTGEV
+276 LLVSLFDGTLTGEA
-290 TYFSTRDSLHTQ
+290 TYFFTRDSLQTQ

-309 LALAAPFA
+309 LALLAPFA

-341 LLRDVELISDQRFDA
+341 LLRDVDLIPDQQFDA
-356 EITGWHRPDGA
+356 EITGWHRPDGE
-367 TRIDLQSPVLDLVA
+367 TRLDLQSSPLELVA
-381 TGSSDIEGSYD
+381 TGSSNLEGDYD

-401 ASFLRGAAPIALD
+401 ASFLRGAAPIAIA
-414 GRAKPDTLALQLTT
+414 GQAKPDTLALQLTAN
-428 SHLPGELGEQFG
+428 HLPGEWGEEFG
-440 PLAADLHLF
+440 PLAADLHLS
-449 ANRYLAADLRLE
+449 ANRYLTTELRLE

-467 RADIDLANSE
+467 RADIDLEHSE

-489 VERVMPELGGRL
+489 VERVMPGLSGRL

-513 DALQLDGRAATS
+513 DELQLTGHIATTP
-525 SLEYAGWQTG
+525 LEYAGWQTG
-535 ELALNVGWDR
+535 ELALDVDWDQ

-552 GGPGVSLR
+552 GGPGVSVL
-560 AELDATG
+560 AELDADR
-567 HLTAQADFAD
+567 HLTTQADFAD
-577 TLLRGVGDAVGAIG
+577 TLLRGVDGAV
-591 AAGGTLR
+591 AALGGTLR
-598 WEGPLDDLDV
+598 WEGPLEDLDAV
-608 AQGGLA
+608 QADLA
-614 LNSLSLRLGE
+614 LDSLLLRQGE
-624 WTLQNYGPLQA
+624 WELQNRGPLQA
-635 DYGDGHLNLAAVNLQ
+635 DYDDGRMDITALHLQ
-650 TPIGLVGLSGW
+650 TSVGLVDLSGW

-670 AELSTLELSN
+670 AELSALELSN

-688 GGGHLRVSGPLA
+688 GGGHLRVGGTLA
-700 KPEAQGAVTLAEMHL
+700 RPEAQGVVTLADMRL

-726 LALEDS
+726 LVLADS
-732 LVAEF
+732 LTAEF
-737 SADAGV
+737 TADAGM
-743 RLALTCPAAPLFEPG
+743 RLALTCPAAPLFGPG
-758 AAPAQLAIEAK
+758 EAPAQLAIEAK

-779 ALGRSMYGRL
+779 ALGRPMYGRL

-798 FEDSMPSWRDLAGY
+798 LGDSMPSWRDLSGH
-812 IDVRGLV
+812 IDVHGLA

-824 TADSLRLDLLSGGHF
+824 SADSLRLDLLSGGQF

-850 VAIGLQR
+850 VAIGLRR
-857 YDRDRRAL
+857 YDRDRLAL
-865 QPAGTLRL
+865 QSAGTLRL
-873 AGQLVDTKPSQIELA
+873 AGQLVDTKPSKIELA
-888 LENADLA
+888 LEDADLA

-911 GTTSAPQVTADLAV
+911 GTASAPQVTADLAV
-925 ETADLGR
+925 KTADLGV

-940 RDGGDW
+940 QHGGDW

-965 WDLQAGTLSLD
+965 WDLQAGALSLD

-982 RSNGIGLLFLGD
+982 RSDGIGLLFIGD

-1017 TLSLRGQIGV
+1017 TLSLQGQIGV
-1027 KGLEFAL
+1027 KDLEFAL

-1043 PDGHLQFNDRQVE
+1043 PDGHLQFNDRQIE

-1072 ASLTGQFDLA
+1072 ASLTGQFDLV

-1090 LRLQAERMTSYYEDV
+1090 LRLQAERMTSYYEAV
-1105 GQSFKADDID
+1105 GQSFKANDID
-1115 MDLSFAGSL
+1115 LDLSFAGSL
-1124 SASKLAGRVRIDRP
+1124 SASKLAGRIRIDQP
-1138 KSEASLVVLTLPV
+1138 KSEASLVVLALPV

-1170 EVDIRGLAL
+1170 EVDLRGLAV

-1208 IDEGQVFVLNEQFDI
+1208 IDEGQVFVLNQEFNI
-1223 TQGRVVFNRLAPTK
+1223 THGRVVFNRLAPTK

-1243 YDPLELNPT
+1243 YDPFELNPT
-1252 LDLQAQTKEI
+1252 LDLQAKV
-1262 EDINDDKKYV
+1262 EDIPNIKSGYKYDV
-1272 ATLMLRG
+1272 TLTLKG
-1279 SAQRVVPRLSAKPSG
+1279 SAQKIVPDFEADSEDPNADPIEDYLSI
-1294 GESGDPL
+1294 
-1301 GPQGTV
+1301 V
-1307 NLLAFRMVDFDYVG
+1307 NLLVFNMADLDVADLDYDAAV
-1321 AFGSTSEALNTAA
+1321 TA
-1334 TAFGTVAGQL
+1334 AGQL

-1351 VGLNEFT
+1351 EVGLDEFT
-1358 VLPSSEIDGAE
+1358 VLPSSEIAGAE
-1369 PGTALRAGKYLG
+1369 PGDPALRVGEYFSRR
-1381 GLPFPLWVRY
+1381 LPLPLWVRY
-1391 EALLKEM
+1391 EAPLKEM
-1398 AWGEVRVEHKIKSF
+1398 ASGEVRIEHKVKSF
-1412 LTIVGS
+1412 LIITGS

>member
-1 MKRKLLWAVAVLG
+1 MKRKLIGAAAVLG
-14 AVLVLV
+14 AVLILV

-36 GVGGWQVSIGSRRG
+36 GVGEWQVSIGSRRG

-66 ALGVTVNAEYIAA
+66 ALGMTVNAEYIAA

-84 EADIQ
+84 EVDIQ

-103 TSAATDI
+103 TAAATDI
-110 ELPLAFF
+110 ELPLAFL

-151 SAHLELTL
+151 SSHLELAL

-173 LALSPHR
+173 LALSAHR

-188 VGASDSI
+188 VGAGDSL
-195 RTDLHASFALGLKL
+195 RSGLHASFALGLKL
-209 PRPLQV
+209 PRPLQME
-215 DATATVVTDSA
+215 ATATVETDSA

-290 TYFSTRDSLHTQ
+290 TYFSTRDSLQAQ

-309 LALAAPFA
+309 LALAAPFG
-317 GRAEFDLAAGVHL
+317 GRAEFDIAAGVHL

-341 LLRDVELISDQRFDA
+341 LLRDVDLISEQRFDA

-367 TRIDLQSPVLDLVA
+367 TRIDLQSPLLELVA
-381 TGSSDIEGSYD
+381 TGYSDLEGDYD

-401 ASFLRGAAPIALD
+401 ASFLRGAAPIAIA
-414 GRAKPDTLALQLTT
+414 GQAKPDTLALQLTAN
-428 SHLPGELGEQFG
+428 HLPGELGKEFG
-440 PLAADLHLF
+440 PLAADLHLSD
-449 ANRYLAADLRLE
+449 NRYLAADLRLE

-467 RADIDLANSE
+467 QADIDLENSE
-477 IDTLVADVNGLA
+477 IDTLVIAVNGLA
-489 VERVMPELGGRL
+489 VERVMPGLIGHLE
-501 DADLRGAGGLSL
+501 ADLRGEGGLSL
-513 DALQLDGRAATS
+513 DELQLAGRVATTP
-525 SLEYAGWQTG
+525 LEYAGWQTG
-535 ELALNVGWDR
+535 ELALDVGWDQ
-545 GTAQVAG
+545 GAAQVAG
-552 GGPGVSLR
+552 GGPGVSVL
-560 AELDATG
+560 AKLDADE

-577 TLLRGVGDAVGAIG
+577 TLLRGVDG
-591 AAGGTLR
+591 AAAALGGTLR
-598 WEGPLDDLDV
+598 WEGPLKNLDAV
-608 AQGGLA
+608 QANLA
-614 LNSLSLRLGE
+614 LDSLLLRQGE
-624 WTLQNYGPLQA
+624 WVLQNQGSLQA
-635 DYGDGHLNLAAVNLQ
+635 DYGDGRMDLTAVHLQ
-650 TPIGLVGLSGW
+650 TSVGLVDLSGW

-670 AELSTLELSN
+670 AKLSALELSN

-688 GGGHLRVSGPLA
+688 GGGHLRIGGTLA
-700 KPEAQGAVTLAEMHL
+700 RPEAQGVVTMEEMHL

-726 LALEDS
+726 LS
-732 LVAEF
+732 LADTLTTEF
-737 SADAGV
+737 TADAGM
-743 RLALTCPAAPLFEPG
+743 RLALTCPAAPLFGPG
-758 AAPAQLAIEAK
+758 AASAQLSIEAK

-779 ALGRSMYGRL
+779 ALGRPLHGRL
-789 DLDGHLEAA
+789 DLDGHLAA
-798 FEDSMPSWRDLAGY
+798 AWEDSMPSWRDLSGY
-812 IDVRGLV
+812 IDVHGLA
-819 IESQA
+819 IESRA
-824 TADSLRLDLLSGGHF
+824 SADSLRLDLLSGGQF

-850 VAIGLQR
+850 VAIGLRR
-857 YDRDRRAL
+857 YDRDRLAL

-873 AGQLVDTKPSQIELA
+873 AGQLVDTKPSKIELD
-888 LENADLA
+888 LEDVDLA

-911 GTTSAPQVTADLAV
+911 GTASAPQVAADLAV
-925 ETADLGR
+925 KSADLGT
-932 LRGQLVGD
+932 LRGRLDGD
-940 RDGGDW
+940 SHGGDW
-946 HLNWTTLLDDSLT
+946 HLNWTTSLDDSLT
-959 VIGRVP
+959 VTGRVP
-965 WDLQAGTLSLD
+965 WDLQAGALSLD
-976 ESWLEA
+976 EGWLEA
-982 RSNGIGLLFLGD
+982 YSDGIGLLFLGTN

-1017 TLSLRGQIGV
+1017 TLSLQGQIGV
-1027 KGLEFAL
+1027 EGLEFAL

-1043 PDGHLQFNDRQVE
+1043 PDGQLQFNDRQIE

-1063 KEPKRGFRS
+1063 NEPKRGFRS
-1072 ASLTGQFDLA
+1072 ASLTGQIDLE

-1090 LRLQAERMTSYYEDV
+1090 LQLQAERMTSYYEAV

-1115 MDLSFAGSL
+1115 LDISFAGSL

-1138 KSEASLVVLTLPV
+1138 KSEASLVVLALPV

-1165 MALAV
+1165 MALGV

-1179 DSELAEVEASGAVEV
+1179 DSELAEVEASGAIEV

-1208 IDEGQVFVLNEQFDI
+1208 IDEGQVFVLNQEFNI

-1243 YDPLELNPT
+1243 YDPFELNPT
-1252 LDLQAQTKEI
+1252 LDLQAKV
-1262 EDINDDKKYV
+1262 EDIPNIKTGYEYDV
-1272 ATLMLRG
+1272 TLTLKG
-1279 SAQRVVPRLSAKPSG
+1279 SAQKIVPDFKANSEDPDADPVEGSLSI
-1294 GESGDPL
+1294 
-1301 GPQGTV
+1301 V
-1307 NLLAFRMVDFDYVG
+1307 NLLVFNMADLDVADLDYDAAV
-1321 AFGSTSEALNTAA
+1321 TA
-1334 TAFGTVAGQL
+1334 AGQL

-1351 VGLNEFT
+1351 EVGLDEFT

-1381 GLPFPLWVRY
+1381 GLPLPLWVRY

>member
-1 MKRKLLWAVAVLG
+1 MKRKLLGAAAVVA

-55 FSFSDVYCKNP
+55 FSFSDVHCKNP

-84 EADIQ
+84 EIDMQ
-89 APKVRIEPGTGADS
+89 APKVRIEPGEADS
-103 TSAATDI
+103 TTAATDI
-110 ELPLAFF
+110 ELPLALL

-126 LDWQLGETRIVARDW
+126 LDWQLGETRIVAQDW
-141 HGAYRAVADT
+141 RGAYRAVADT
-151 SAHLELTL
+151 SGHLELTL
-159 SELQGVPL
+159 SDLQGVPL

-188 VGASDSI
+188 VGAGDSL
-195 RTDLHASFALGLKL
+195 RSDLHASFSLGLKL

-215 DATATVVTDSA
+215 DATATVETDSA

-248 GKGSAPTISAVD
+248 GKGSAPAVSAVD

-265 RANSTRIVVDS
+265 RANGTRLVVDS
-276 LLVSLFDGTLTGEV
+276 LLVSLFDGTLTGEA
-290 TYFSTRDSLHTQ
+290 TYFFTRDSLQTQ

-330 QHRRYAADFAA
+330 QSRRYAADFAA
-341 LLRDVELISDQRFDA
+341 HLRDVDLIPDQQFDA
-356 EITGWHRPDGA
+356 EIMGWHRPNGA
-367 TRIDLQSPVLDLVA
+367 TRIDLQSPVLELVA
-381 TGSSDIEGSYD
+381 TGSSNLEGDHD
-392 LALKGALQA
+392 LALKGAVQA
-401 ASFLRGAAPIALD
+401 ASFLRGAAPIAIA
-414 GRAKPDTLALQLTT
+414 GQAKPDTLVLQLTAK
-428 SHLPGELGEQFG
+428 HLSGELGEEFG
-440 PLAADLHLF
+440 PLAADLHLS
-449 ANRYLAADLRLE
+449 ANRYIAADLRLE

-467 RADIDLANSE
+467 RADIDLERSE
-477 IDTLVADVNGLA
+477 VDTLVVDVDGLA
-489 VERVMPELGGRL
+489 VERIMSGLNGRL
-501 DADLRGAGGLSL
+501 DADLRGGGGLSL
-513 DALQLDGRAATS
+513 DALRLGGRIATTP
-525 SLEYAGWQTG
+525 LEYAGWQTG
-535 ELALNVGWDR
+535 ELALDVDWDQGAAR
-545 GTAQVAG
+545 VSG
-552 GGPGVSLR
+552 GGPGVSVL
-560 AELDATG
+560 AKLDVDG

-577 TLLRGVGDAVGAIG
+577 TLLRGVDGAV
-591 AAGGTLR
+591 AALGGTLR
-598 WEGPLDDLDV
+598 WEGPLEDLDAV
-608 AQGGLA
+608 QADLA
-614 LNSLSLRLGE
+614 LDSLLLRQGE
-624 WTLQNYGPLQA
+624 WALQNQGSLQA
-635 DYGDGHLNLAAVNLQ
+635 DYGEGRMDLTAVHLQ
-650 TPIGLVGLSGW
+650 TSVGLVDLSGW

-670 AELSTLELSN
+670 AELSALELSN
-680 LASDLSAT
+680 FASHLSAT
-688 GGGHLRVSGPLA
+688 GGGHLRIGGTLA
-700 KPEAQGAVTLAEMHL
+700 RPEAQGVVTMEEMHL

-726 LALEDS
+726 LS
-732 LVAEF
+732 LADTLTTEFTAE
-737 SADAGV
+737 AGV
-743 RLALTCPAAPLFEPG
+743 RLALTCPAAPLFGPEI
-758 AAPAQLAIEAK
+758 APVQLSIEAK

-779 ALGRSMYGRL
+779 ALGRLLYGRL
-789 DLDGHLEAA
+789 DLDGHLETALG
-798 FEDSMPSWRDLAGY
+798 DSMPSWRDLSGH
-812 IDVRGLV
+812 IDLHGLA

-824 TADSLRLDLLSGGHF
+824 SADSLRLDLLSGGHF

-857 YDRDRRAL
+857 YDRDRLAL

-873 AGQLVDTKPSQIELA
+873 TGQLVDTKPSKIELA
-888 LENADLA
+888 LEDADLA
-895 FFGGP
+895 FLGGP
-900 KGLVQLDAEVR
+900 EGLVQLDAEVR
-911 GTTSAPQVTADLAV
+911 GTTSAPQVAADLAV

-959 VIGRVP
+959 VTGRIP
-965 WDLQAGTLSLD
+965 WDLQSGALSLD

-982 RSNGIGLLFLGD
+982 HSDGIGLLFLGD

-1017 TLSLRGQIGV
+1017 TLSLQGQIEV
-1027 KGLEFAL
+1027 KDFEFAL

-1043 PDGHLQFNDRQVE
+1043 PDGQLQFNGRQVE

-1072 ASLTGQFDLA
+1072 ASLTGHLDLS
-1082 RLDDPSFD
+1082 RLDNPSFD
-1090 LRLQAERMTSYYEDV
+1090 LRLQAERMTSYYEAV
-1105 GQSFKADDID
+1105 GQSFKANDID

-1124 SASKLAGRVRIDRP
+1124 SASKLAGRVRLDQP
-1138 KSEASLVVLTLPV
+1138 QSEASLVVLTLPV
-1151 PPPPPALRDDFLEN
+1151 PPPPPALRNEFLEN
-1165 MALAV
+1165 MGFAV
-1170 EVDIRGLAL
+1170 EVEIRSLAL
-1179 DSELAEVEASGAVEV
+1179 DSELAEVEASGAVEI

-1200 PLFQGDIT
+1200 PLFQGDII

-1272 ATLMLRG
+1272 ATLTLQG
-1279 SAQRVVPRLSAKPSG
+1279 SAQRVVPRLSAKPSE

-1307 NLLAFRMVDFDYVG
+1307 NLLAFRMADFDYVG
-1321 AFGSTSEALNTAA
+1321 AFGSTSEALSTAA

-1358 VLPSSEIDGAE
+1358 VLPSSEIAGAE
-1369 PGTALRAGKYLG
+1369 PGTALRAGKYLS
-1381 GLPFPLWVRY
+1381 GLPLPLWVRY

>member
-1 MKRKLLWAVAVLG
+1 MKRKLLGAAVVVG
-14 AVLVLV
+14 AVLILA

-36 GVGGWQVSIGSRRG
+36 GVGGWQISIGSRRG

-66 ALGVTVNAEYIAA
+66 ALGVSVNAEYIAA

-84 EADIQ
+84 EVDIQ
-89 APKVRIEPGTGADS
+89 APKVRIEPSTAAD
-103 TSAATDI
+103 TTAEATDI
-110 ELPLAFF
+110 ELPLDFL
-117 PNLNAKAGA
+117 PNLNATAGA

-141 HGAYRAVADT
+141 HGAYRAATDT
-151 SAHLELTL
+151 SAHLELAL
-159 SELQGVPL
+159 SDLQGVPL
-167 RSLTLD
+167 HSLMLN

-188 VGASDSI
+188 VGAGDSL
-195 RTDLHASFALGLKL
+195 RSDLHASFSLGLKL
-209 PRPLQV
+209 PRPLQME
-215 DATATVVTDSA
+215 ATATVETDSA

-235 GALTPLQLRGTLR
+235 GAVTPLQLRGTLR
-248 GKGSAPTISAVD
+248 GTGSAPAVSAVD

-265 RANSTRIVVDS
+265 RANSTRLVVDS
-276 LLVSLFDGTLTGEV
+276 LLVSLFDGTLTGEA
-290 TYFSTRDSLHTQ
+290 TYFFARDSLQTQ
-302 LRGEGFD
+302 LRGEGLD

-341 LLRDVELISDQRFDA
+341 FLRDVDLISDQRFDA

-367 TRIDLQSPVLDLVA
+367 TRLDLQSPLLELVA
-381 TGSSDIEGSYD
+381 TGSSDLEGDYD

-401 ASFLRGAAPIALD
+401 ASFLRGAAPIAIA
-414 GRAKPDTLALQLTT
+414 GQAKPDTLALQLTA
-428 SHLPGELGEQFG
+428 SYLPGELGEEFG
-440 PLAADLHLF
+440 PLVADLHLS
-449 ANRYLAADLRLE
+449 ANRYLAADLHLE

-467 RADIDLANSE
+467 RADIDLENSE
-477 IDTLVADVNGLA
+477 VDTLAAAVNGLA
-489 VERVMPELGGRL
+489 VQRIMPGLSGRL
-501 DADLRGAGGLSL
+501 DADLHGEGGMSL
-513 DALQLDGRAATS
+513 KELQLTGHIATTP
-525 SLEYAGWQTG
+525 LEYAGWQTG
-535 ELALNVGWDR
+535 ELALDVDWDQGAAR
-545 GTAQVAG
+545 GAG
-552 GGPGVSLR
+552 GGPGLSVL
-560 AELDATG
+560 AELDVDG

-577 TLLRGVGDAVGAIG
+577 TLLQGAEGAVATL
-591 AAGGTLR
+591 GGTLR
-598 WEGPLDDLDV
+598 WEGPLEDLDAV
-608 AQGGLA
+608 QADLA
-614 LNSLSLRLGE
+614 LDSLLLRQGKWE
-624 WTLQNYGPLQA
+624 LQNYGPLQA
-635 DYGDGHLNLAAVNLQ
+635 DYGDGRMDLTAVHLQ
-650 TPIGLVGLSGW
+650 TSVGVVDLSGW

-670 AELSTLELSN
+670 AELSALELSN

-688 GGGHLRVSGPLA
+688 GGGHLRVGGTLA
-700 KPEAQGAVTLAEMHL
+700 RPEAQGVVTLEEMRL

-726 LALEDS
+726 LS
-732 LVAEF
+732 LADVSPRLATDHSLTAEF
-737 SADAGV
+737 TADAGV

-758 AAPAQLAIEAK
+758 EAPAQLAIEAL
-769 AADLGPVLSY
+769 AADLGPVLTY
-779 ALGRSMYGRL
+779 ALGHPLYGRL

-798 FEDSMPSWRDLAGY
+798 LGDSMPSWRDLSGH
-812 IDVRGLV
+812 IDVQGLA

-824 TADSLRLDLLSGGHF
+824 SADSLRLNLLSGGRF

-873 AGQLVDTKPSQIELA
+873 AGQLVDTKPSKIELV
-888 LENADLA
+888 LEEADLA

-900 KGLVQLDAEVR
+900 KGLVQLDAEVS
-911 GTTSAPQVTADLAV
+911 GTASAPQVAADLAA
-925 ETADLGR
+925 ESADLGK
-932 LRGQLVGD
+932 LRGQLIGD
-940 RDGGDW
+940 RLGGDW

-959 VIGRVP
+959 VTGRVL
-965 WDLQAGTLSLD
+965 WDLQAGTLSLY

-982 RSNGIGLLFLGD
+982 HSDGIGLLFLGD

-1017 TLSLRGQIGV
+1017 TLSLQGQIGV
-1027 KGLEFAL
+1027 AGLEFAL
-1034 LDLEPIYAL
+1034 LDLEPTYAL
-1043 PDGHLQFNDRQVE
+1043 PDGQLQFNGRQVD

-1072 ASLTGQFDLA
+1072 ASLTGQLNLSQ
-1082 RLDDPSFD
+1082 LDDPSFD
-1090 LRLQAERMTSYYEDV
+1090 LQLRAERMTSYYEDV
-1105 GQSFKADDID
+1105 GQSFKANDID
-1115 MDLSFAGSL
+1115 LDLSFAGSL
-1124 SASKLAGRVRIDRP
+1124 SASKLAGRVRIDQP
-1138 KSEASLVVLTLPV
+1138 KSEASLVVLALPV

-1170 EVDIRGLAL
+1170 EVDLRGLAL

-1208 IDEGQVFVLNEQFDI
+1208 IDEGQVFVLNQQFNI
-1223 TQGRVVFNRLAPTK
+1223 TRGRVVFNRLAPTK

-1252 LDLQAQTKEI
+1252 LDLQAKTKEI
-1262 EDINDDKKYV
+1262 TDIHNDDNAYV
-1272 ATLMLRG
+1272 VTLTLQG
-1279 SAQRVVPRLSAKPSG
+1279 PAQKIVPDFSADSEKPDA
-1294 GESGDPL
+1294 EPL
-1301 GPQGTV
+1301 EDFPSIV
-1307 NLLAFRMVDFDYVG
+1307 NLLVFNTVNVDSLDYNAAV
-1321 AFGSTSEALNTAA
+1321 TA
-1334 TAFGTVAGQL
+1334 AGQL

-1358 VLPSSEIDGAE
+1358 IVPSSTIVGAS
-1369 PGTALRAGKYLG
+1369 PGDPVLRAGKYLG
-1381 GLPFPLWVRY
+1381 GLPLPLWVRY
-1391 EALLKEM
+1391 EAMLEKM
-1398 AWGEVRVEHKIKSF
+1398 AEGEVRVEHKIKSF
-1412 LTIVGS
+1412 LTIVGL
-1418 AQSKYDSYGLGIG
+1418 AQSKHDHYGLGIG

>member
-1 MKRKLLWAVAVLG
+1 MKRKLLGGAAVLG
-14 AVLVLV
+14 VVLVLV

-36 GVGGWQVSIGSRRG
+36 GVGEWQISIGSSRG

-55 FSFSDVYCKNP
+55 FSFSDVRCKNP

-84 EADIQ
+84 EVDIQ
-89 APKVRIEPGTGADS
+89 APKVRIELGTEADS

-110 ELPLAFF
+110 ELPLAFL

-126 LDWQLGETRIVARDW
+126 FDWQLGETRIVAQDW
-141 HGAYRAVADT
+141 HGAYRAIADT
-151 SAHLELTL
+151 SAHLELAL

-188 VGASDSI
+188 VGVSDSI

-215 DATATVVTDSA
+215 DAEATVEADSA
-226 RGSLAAEID
+226 QGFLAAEID
-235 GALTPLQLRGTLR
+235 GALTPLQLRGTLK
-248 GKGSAPTISAVD
+248 GEGSASAVSAVD
-260 LRGDM
+260 LQGDM
-265 RANSTRIVVDS
+265 QVNSTRLVVDS
-276 LLVSLFDGTLTGEV
+276 LLVSLFDGTLTGEA
-290 TYFSTRDSLHTQ
+290 TYFFARDSLQTQ

-309 LALAAPFA
+309 LALAALFG

-341 LLRDVELISDQRFDA
+341 LLRDVDLIPDQLFDA

-367 TRIDLQSPVLDLVA
+367 TRIDLQSPVLDLA
-381 TGSSDIEGSYD
+381 AIGSSSLAGDYD

-401 ASFLRGAAPIALD
+401 ASFLRGAAPIAIA
-414 GRAKPDTLALQLTT
+414 GQAKPDTLALQLA
-428 SHLPGELGEQFG
+428 SDHLPGELGKEFG
-440 PLAADLHLF
+440 PLAADLHLS

-467 RADIDLANSE
+467 RADIDLKNRE
-477 IDTLVADVNGLA
+477 VDTLVAAVNGLA
-489 VERVMPELGGRL
+489 MERVMPGLSGQL
-501 DADLRGAGGLSL
+501 DADLQGGGGLSL
-513 DALQLDGRAATS
+513 DALRLDGHIATTP
-525 SLEYAGWQTG
+525 LEYANWQTG
-535 ELALNVGWDR
+535 ELALDVDWDQ
-545 GTAQVAG
+545 GAAKVSG
-552 GGPGVSLR
+552 GGPGMSAL
-560 AELDATG
+560 AKLDVDG

-577 TLLRGVGDAVGAIG
+577 TLLRGVDGAVAALGGA
-591 AAGGTLR
+591 LR
-598 WEGPLDDLDV
+598 WEGPLEDLDAV
-608 AQGGLA
+608 QANLF
-614 LNSLSLRLGE
+614 LDSLLLRQGE
-624 WTLQNYGPLQA
+624 WVLQNQGSLQA
-635 DYGDGHLNLAAVNLQ
+635 DYGEGRMDLTALHLQ
-650 TPIGLVGLSGW
+650 TSVGLVDLSGW
-661 VGRDSLSVA
+661 VGRDSLAVA
-670 AELSTLELSN
+670 AELSALELSN
-680 LASDLSAT
+680 FAADLSAT
-688 GGGHLRVSGPLA
+688 GGGHLRIGGTLA
-700 KPEAQGAVTLAEMHL
+700 RPEAQGVVTLTEMHL

-726 LALEDS
+726 LS
-732 LVAEF
+732 LADTLTAEF
-737 SADAGV
+737 TANTGV
-743 RLALTCPAAPLFEPG
+743 RLALTCPAAPLFGPG

-769 AADLGPVLSY
+769 ATALGPLLTY
-779 ALGRSMYGRL
+779 ALGHPLYGRL
-789 DLDGHLEAA
+789 DLDGHLAA
-798 FEDSMPSWRDLAGY
+798 ALGDSMPSWRDLSGH
-812 IDVRGLV
+812 IDVHGLA
-819 IESQA
+819 IESRA
-824 TADSLRLDLLSGGHF
+824 SADSLRLDLLSGGHF
-839 AFGEGRVVLDS
+839 AFGEGRAVLDS

-857 YDRDRRAL
+857 YNRDRRAL

-873 AGQLVDTKPSQIELA
+873 AGQLADHQPSQLELA
-888 LENADLA
+888 LKDADLA

-900 KGLVQLDAEVR
+900 EGLAQLDAEVR
-911 GTTSAPQVTADLAV
+911 GTAAAPQVAANLAV
-925 ETADLGR
+925 ETADFGQLRGR
-932 LRGQLVGD
+932 LDGD

-946 HLNWTTLLDDSLT
+946 HLNWTTSLDDSLT
-959 VIGRVP
+959 VTGRIP
-965 WDLQAGTLSLD
+965 WDLQVGELSLD
-976 ESWLEA
+976 KGWLEA
-982 RSNGIGLLFLGD
+982 HSDGIGLLFLSKN

-1017 TLSLRGQIGV
+1017 TLSLQGQIGIED
-1027 KGLEFAL
+1027 LEFAL
-1034 LDLEPIYAL
+1034 LDLEPTYAL
-1043 PDGHLQFNDRQVE
+1043 PDGQLHFNGRQIE
-1056 LVGFSVE
+1056 LVGFAVE

-1072 ASLTGQFDLA
+1072 ASLTGQLDLA

-1090 LRLQAERMTSYYEDV
+1090 LQLRADRMTSYYENV
-1105 GQSFKADDID
+1105 GQSFRADDID
-1115 MDLSFAGSL
+1115 LDLSFAGSL
-1124 SASKLAGRVRIDRP
+1124 SASKLAGSVRLNRP
-1138 KSEASLVVLTLPV
+1138 QSEASLVVLTLPV

-1170 EVDIRGLAL
+1170 EIDLRGIAV

-1208 IDEGQVFVLNEQFDI
+1208 IDQGQVFVLNQQFDI

-1252 LDLQAQTKEI
+1252 LDLEAKTKEI
-1262 EDINDDKKYV
+1262 NDFNTNEKYV
-1272 ATLMLRG
+1272 VILTLQG
-1279 SAQRVVPRLSAKPSG
+1279 PAQKVVTDFLADPENPDLEPLDYLSA
-1294 GESGDPL
+1294 
-1301 GPQGTV
+1301 V
-1307 NLLAFRMVDFDYVG
+1307 NLLAFGTADFDYAGV
-1321 AFGSTSEALNTAA
+1321 FGSTSEAFSAA
-1334 TAFGTVAGQL
+1334 TAAFSMTAGLL

-1358 VLPSSEIDGAE
+1358 VVPSSTIVGAS
-1369 PGTALRAGKYLG
+1369 PGDPVLRAGKYLG
-1381 GLPFPLWVRY
+1381 GLPLPLWVRY
-1391 EALLKEM
+1391 EAMLEKM
-1398 AWGEVRVEHKIKSF
+1398 AEGEVRVEHTIKSF

-1418 AQSKYDSYGLGIG
+1418 AQSKHDHYGLGIG

>member
-1 MKRKLLWAVAVLG
+1 MKRKLFGAATVLA
-14 AVLVLV
+14 AVLVLI

-66 ALGVTVNAEYIAA
+66 ALGVSVNAEYIAA

-84 EADIQ
+84 EVDIQ
-89 APKVRIEPGTGADS
+89 APKVRVEPGTGADS
-103 TSAATDI
+103 TTAATDI
-110 ELPLAFF
+110 ELPLAFL
-117 PNLNAKAGA
+117 PNLNAKAGT

-141 HGAYRAVADT
+141 HGAYRAAADT
-151 SAHLELTL
+151 SAHLELAL
-159 SELQGVPL
+159 SDLQGVPL

-180 IDRGEIRA
+180 IDRGEVRA
-188 VGASDSI
+188 VGAIDSL
-195 RTDLHASFALGLKL
+195 RSDLHASFALGLKL
-209 PRPLQV
+209 PRPLQME
-215 DATATVVTDSA
+215 ATATAETDSA

-235 GALTPLQLRGTLR
+235 GAVTPLQLRGTLR
-248 GKGSAPTISAVD
+248 GKGSAPMISAVD

-265 RANSTRIVVDS
+265 RTNSTRLVVDS
-276 LLVSLFDGTLTGEV
+276 LLVSLFDGTLTGEA
-290 TYFSTRDSLHTQ
+290 TYFFTRDSLQTQ
-302 LRGEGFD
+302 LRGEGLD
-309 LALAAPFA
+309 LALVAPFA
-317 GRAEFDLAAGVHL
+317 GRAEFDLAAGVQL

-341 LLRDVELISDQRFDA
+341 LLCDVDLIPDQRFDA
-356 EITGWHRPDGA
+356 EITGWHRPNGE
-367 TRIDLQSPVLDLVA
+367 THLDLQSSPLELVA
-381 TGSSDIEGSYD
+381 TGSSDLEGDYD

-401 ASFLRGAAPIALD
+401 ASFLRGAAPIAIA
-414 GRAKPDTLALQLTT
+414 GQAKPDTLTLRLTAK
-428 SHLPGELGEQFG
+428 HLPGELGEEFG
-440 PLAADLHLF
+440 PLAADLHLS
-449 ANRYLAADLRLE
+449 ANRHLATDLRLE

-467 RADIDLANSE
+467 RADIDLENSE
-477 IDTLVADVNGLA
+477 IDTLVAVVNGLA
-489 VERVMPELGGRL
+489 VERVMPGLSGRL

-513 DALQLDGRAATS
+513 KELQLTGRIATTP
-525 SLEYAGWQTG
+525 LEYAGWQTG
-535 ELALNVGWDR
+535 ELALDVDWDQGAAR
-545 GTAQVAG
+545 VAG
-552 GGPGVSLR
+552 GGPGVDVL
-560 AELDATG
+560 AELDADE

-577 TLLRGVGDAVGAIG
+577 TLLQGVDGAV
-591 AAGGTLR
+591 AALGGTLR
-598 WEGPLDDLDV
+598 WEGPLEDLDA
-608 AQGGLA
+608 AQANLA
-614 LNSLSLRLGE
+614 LDSLLLRQGK
-624 WTLQNYGPLQA
+624 WTMQNRGPFQA
-635 DYGDGHLNLAAVNLQ
+635 DYDAGRLDLTALHLQ
-650 TPIGLVGLSGW
+650 TSVGLVDLSGW
-661 VGRDSLSVA
+661 VGGNSLSVV
-670 AELSTLELSN
+670 AELSALDLSN

-688 GGGHLRVSGPLA
+688 GGGHLRIGGALA
-700 KPEAQGAVTLAEMHL
+700 RPEAQGVVTLAEMRL

-726 LALEDS
+726 LALADT
-732 LVAEF
+732 LTAEF
-737 SADAGV
+737 TADAGM
-743 RLALTCPAAPLFEPG
+743 RLALTCPAAPLFGPG
-758 AAPAQLAIEAK
+758 VAPAQLAIEAK

-779 ALGRSMYGRL
+779 ALDRPMYGRL

-798 FEDSMPSWRDLAGY
+798 LGDSMPSWRDLSGQ
-812 IDVRGLV
+812 IDVHGLA

-824 TADSLRLDLLSGGHF
+824 AADSLRLDLLSGGHF

-857 YDRDRRAL
+857 YNRDRLAL

-873 AGQLVDTKPSQIELA
+873 TGQLVDTKPSKIELA
-888 LENADLA
+888 LEDADLA

-911 GTTSAPQVTADLAV
+911 GTTSAPQVAAELAV
-925 ETADLGR
+925 ETVDLGR

-940 RDGGDW
+940 RHGGDW
-946 HLNWTTLLDDSLT
+946 HLNWTTLPDDSLT
-959 VIGRVP
+959 VTGRVP

-982 RSNGIGLLFLGD
+982 HSDGIGLLFLGD

-1017 TLSLRGQIGV
+1017 TLSLQGQIGV
-1027 KGLEFAL
+1027 EALEFAL

-1043 PDGHLQFNDRQVE
+1043 PDGQLQFNGRQVE

-1063 KEPKRGFRS
+1063 NEPKRGFRS
-1072 ASLTGQFDLA
+1072 ASLTGQLDLS
-1082 RLDDPSFD
+1082 RLDNPSFD
-1090 LRLQAERMTSYYEDV
+1090 LQLQAERMTSYYEAV
-1105 GQSFKADDID
+1105 GQSFRANDID
-1115 MDLSFAGSL
+1115 LDLSFAGSL
-1124 SASKLAGRVRIDRP
+1124 NASKLAGRVRIDRP

-1170 EVDIRGLAL
+1170 EVDIRGLAV

-1208 IDEGQVFVLNEQFDI
+1208 IDEGQIFILNRQFNI

-1243 YDPLELNPT
+1243 YDPFELNPT
-1252 LDLQAQTKEI
+1252 LDLEAKTEEI
-1262 EDINDDKKYV
+1262 EDIDDGEKYV
-1272 ATLMLRG
+1272 VTLTLQG
-1279 SAQRVVPRLSAKPSG
+1279 PAQKIVPNFSPLDLLS
-1294 GESGDPL
+1294 
-1301 GPQGTV
+1301 TV
-1307 NLLAFRMVDFDYVG
+1307 NLLAFNTVSNRDLKYK
-1321 AFGSTSEALNTAA
+1321 TALGTA
-1334 TAFGTVAGQL
+1334 AGQL
-1344 LSKQVEK
+1344 LSGQVEK
-1351 VGLNEFT
+1351 VGLDEFV
-1358 VLPSSEIDGAE
+1358 VLPSSTVFGAE
-1369 PGTALRAGKYLG
+1369 PGDPALRVGEYFSQR
-1381 GLPFPLWVRY
+1381 LPLPLWVRY
-1391 EALLKEM
+1391 EAPLKEI
-1398 AWGEVRVEHKIKSF
+1398 ASGEVRIEHKVKSF
-1412 LTIVGS
+1412 LIITGS

>member
-1 MKRKLLWAVAVLG
+1 MKRKLLGTAAVLA

-36 GVGGWQVSIGSRRG
+36 GVGGWQISIGSRRG

-84 EADIQ
+84 EVDIQ
-89 APKVRIEPGTGADS
+89 APKVRVEPGTKADS
-103 TSAATDI
+103 TTAATDI

-117 PNLNAKAGA
+117 PNLNATAGT
-126 LDWQLGETRIVARDW
+126 LDWQLGKTRIWARDW
-141 HGAYRAVADT
+141 RGAYRAVADT
-151 SAHLELTL
+151 SGHLELTL

-188 VGASDSI
+188 VGAGDSL
-195 RTDLHASFALGLKL
+195 RAALHASFALGLKL

-215 DATATVVTDSA
+215 DATATVETDSA

-235 GALTPLQLRGTLR
+235 GAVTPLQLRGTLR
-248 GKGSAPTISAVD
+248 GQGSAPAVSAVN

-265 RANSTRIVVDS
+265 RANSARLTLDS
-276 LLVSLFDGTLTGEV
+276 LLVSLFDGTLTGEA
-290 TYFSTRDSLHTQ
+290 TYFFTRDSLQTQ

-330 QHRRYAADFAA
+330 QSRRYAADFAA
-341 LLRDVELISDQRFDA
+341 HLRDVDLIPDRRFDA
-356 EITGWHRPDGA
+356 EITGWHRTDGA
-367 TRIDLQSPVLDLVA
+367 TRIDLQSPLLELVA
-381 TGSSDIEGSYD
+381 TGFSDLEGDYD

-401 ASFLRGAAPIALD
+401 ASFLRGAAPIAIA
-414 GRAKPDTLALQLTT
+414 GQAKPDTLALQLTA
-428 SHLPGELGEQFG
+428 SHLPGELGEEFG
-440 PLAADLHLF
+440 PLAADLHLS

-467 RADIDLANSE
+467 RADIDLEHSE
-477 IDTLVADVNGLA
+477 IDTLVADVDGLA
-489 VERVMPELGGRL
+489 VERIMPGLGGRL

-513 DALQLDGRAATS
+513 ETLRLAGRVATTP
-525 SLEYAGWQTG
+525 LEYAGWQTG
-535 ELALNVGWDR
+535 ELALDVDWDR
-545 GTAQVAG
+545 GAARVSG
-552 GGPGVSLR
+552 GGPGVSVL
-560 AELDATG
+560 AKLDVDG

-577 TLLRGVGDAVGAIG
+577 TLLRGIDGT
-591 AAGGTLR
+591 AALGGTLR
-598 WEGPLDDLDV
+598 WEGPLEDLDAV
-608 AQGGLA
+608 QADLT
-614 LNSLSLRLGE
+614 LDSLLLQQGE
-624 WTLQNYGPLQA
+624 WALQNYGPLQA
-635 DYGDGHLNLAAVNLQ
+635 DYGNGRMDLTAVHLQ
-650 TPIGLVGLSGW
+650 TSVGLVDLAGW

-670 AELSTLELSN
+670 AELSALELSN

-688 GGGHLRVSGPLA
+688 GGGHLRIGGTLA
-700 KPEAQGAVTLAEMHL
+700 RPEAQGVVTLAEMHL

-726 LALEDS
+726 LALADT
-732 LVAEF
+732 LTAEF
-737 SADAGV
+737 SANAGV
-743 RLALTCPAAPLFEPG
+743 RLTLTCPAAPLFGPEE
-758 AAPAQLAIEAK
+758 APAQLAIEAK

-779 ALGRSMYGRL
+779 ALGRPLYGRL
-789 DLDGHLEAA
+789 DLDGHLAA
-798 FEDSMPSWRDLAGY
+798 ALGDSMPSWRDLSGH
-812 IDVRGLV
+812 IDIYGLA
-819 IESQA
+819 IESRA
-824 TADSLRLDLLSGGHF
+824 SADSLRLNLLSGGHF
-839 AFGEGRVVLDS
+839 AFGESRVVLDS
-850 VAIGLQR
+850 VAIGLRR

-865 QPAGTLRL
+865 QPAGSLRL
-873 AGQLVDTKPSQIELA
+873 AGQLEGTKPSKIELA
-888 LENADLA
+888 LEDADLA

-900 KGLVQLDAEVR
+900 KGLVQLDAEVS
-911 GTTSAPQVTADLAV
+911 GTTSAPQVAANLAV
-925 ETADLGR
+925 ESADLGK

-940 RDGGDW
+940 RHGGDW
-946 HLNWTTLLDDSLT
+946 HLNWTTLPDDSLT
-959 VIGRVP
+959 VTGRIL
-965 WDLQAGTLSLD
+965 WDLQSGTLSLD

-982 RSNGIGLLFLGD
+982 HSDGIGLLFLGD

-1017 TLSLRGQIGV
+1017 TLSLQGQIGV
-1027 KGLEFAL
+1027 AGLELAL

-1043 PDGHLQFNDRQVE
+1043 PDGQLQFNGRQVE

-1072 ASLTGQFDLA
+1072 ASLTGQLDLSQ
-1082 RLDDPSFD
+1082 LDDPSFD

-1105 GQSFKADDID
+1105 GQSFKANDID
-1115 MDLSFAGSL
+1115 LDLSFAGSL
-1124 SASKLAGRVRIDRP
+1124 SASKLAGRVLLDRP
-1138 KSEASLVVLTLPV
+1138 QSEASLVVLTLPV
-1151 PPPPPALRDDFLEN
+1151 PPPPPALRDEFLEN

-1170 EVDIRGLAL
+1170 EVEIRGLAL

-1272 ATLMLRG
+1272 ATLTLRG
-1279 SAQRVVPRLSAKPSG
+1279 SAQRVVPRLSAKPSE

-1307 NLLAFRMVDFDYVG
+1307 NLLAFRMADFDYVG

-1358 VLPSSEIDGAE
+1358 VLPSSEIAGAE

-1381 GLPFPLWVRY
+1381 GLPLPLWVRY

-1412 LTIVGS
+1412 LTIIGS

>member
-1 MKRKLLWAVAVLG
+1 MKRKLIGAAAVLG
-14 AVLVLV
+14 AVLILV

-36 GVGGWQVSIGSRRG
+36 GVGEWQVSIGSRRG

-66 ALGVTVNAEYIAA
+66 ALGMTVNAEYIAA

-84 EADIQ
+84 EVDIQ

-103 TSAATDI
+103 TAAATDI
-110 ELPLAFF
+110 ELPLAFL

-151 SAHLELTL
+151 SSHLELAL

-188 VGASDSI
+188 VGAGDSL
-195 RTDLHASFALGLKL
+195 RSGLHASFSLGLKL
-209 PRPLQV
+209 PRPLQME
-215 DATATVVTDSA
+215 ATATVETDSA

-290 TYFSTRDSLHTQ
+290 TYFSTRDSLQAQ

-309 LALAAPFA
+309 LALAAPFG
-317 GRAEFDLAAGVHL
+317 GRAEFDIAAGVHL

-341 LLRDVELISDQRFDA
+341 LLRDVDLISEQRFDA

-367 TRIDLQSPVLDLVA
+367 TRIDLQSPLLELVA
-381 TGSSDIEGSYD
+381 TGYSDLEGDYD

-401 ASFLRGAAPIALD
+401 ASFLRGAAPIAIA
-414 GRAKPDTLALQLTT
+414 GQAKPDTLALQLTAN
-428 SHLPGELGEQFG
+428 HLPGELGKEFG
-440 PLAADLHLF
+440 PLAADLHLSD
-449 ANRYLAADLRLE
+449 NRYLAADLRLE

-467 RADIDLANSE
+467 QADIDLENSE
-477 IDTLVADVNGLA
+477 IDTLVIAVNGLA
-489 VERVMPELGGRL
+489 VERVMPGLIGHLE
-501 DADLRGAGGLSL
+501 ADLRGEGGLSL
-513 DALQLDGRAATS
+513 DELQLAGRVATTP
-525 SLEYAGWQTG
+525 LEYAGWQTG
-535 ELALNVGWDR
+535 ELALDVGWDQ
-545 GTAQVAG
+545 GAAQVAG
-552 GGPGVSLR
+552 GGPGVSVL
-560 AELDATG
+560 AKLDADE

-577 TLLRGVGDAVGAIG
+577 TLLRGVDG
-591 AAGGTLR
+591 AAAALGGTLR
-598 WEGPLDDLDV
+598 WEGPLKNLDAV
-608 AQGGLA
+608 QANLA
-614 LNSLSLRLGE
+614 LDSLLLRQGE
-624 WTLQNYGPLQA
+624 WVLQNQGSLQA
-635 DYGDGHLNLAAVNLQ
+635 DYGDGRMDLTAVHLQ
-650 TPIGLVGLSGW
+650 TSVGLVDLSGW

-670 AELSTLELSN
+670 AKLSALELSN

-688 GGGHLRVSGPLA
+688 GGGHLRIGGTLA
-700 KPEAQGAVTLAEMHL
+700 RPEAQGVVTMEEMHL

-726 LALEDS
+726 LS
-732 LVAEF
+732 LADTLTTEF
-737 SADAGV
+737 TADAGM
-743 RLALTCPAAPLFEPG
+743 RLALTCPAAPLFGPG
-758 AAPAQLAIEAK
+758 AASAQLSIEAK

-779 ALGRSMYGRL
+779 ALGRPLHGRL
-789 DLDGHLEAA
+789 DLDGHLAA
-798 FEDSMPSWRDLAGY
+798 AWEDSMPSWRDLSGY
-812 IDVRGLV
+812 IDVHGLA
-819 IESQA
+819 IESRA
-824 TADSLRLDLLSGGHF
+824 SADSLRLDLLSGGQF
-839 AFGEGRVVLDS
+839 AFGKGRVVLDS
-850 VAIGLQR
+850 VAIGLRR
-857 YDRDRRAL
+857 YDRDRLAL

-873 AGQLVDTKPSQIELA
+873 AGQLVDTKPSKIELD
-888 LENADLA
+888 LEDVDLA

-911 GTTSAPQVTADLAV
+911 GTASAPQVAADLAV
-925 ETADLGR
+925 KSADLGT
-932 LRGQLVGD
+932 LRGRLDGD
-940 RDGGDW
+940 PHGGDW
-946 HLNWTTLLDDSLT
+946 HLNWTTSLDDSLT
-959 VIGRVP
+959 VTGRVP
-965 WDLQAGTLSLD
+965 WDLQAGALSLD
-976 ESWLEA
+976 EGWLEA
-982 RSNGIGLLFLGD
+982 HSDGIGLLFLGTN

-1017 TLSLRGQIGV
+1017 TLSLQGQIGV
-1027 KGLEFAL
+1027 EGLEFAL

-1043 PDGHLQFNDRQVE
+1043 PDGQLQFNDRQIE

-1063 KEPKRGFRS
+1063 NEPKRGFRS
-1072 ASLTGQFDLA
+1072 ASLTGQIDLE

-1090 LRLQAERMTSYYEDV
+1090 LQLQAERMTSYYEAV

-1115 MDLSFAGSL
+1115 LDISFAGSL

-1138 KSEASLVVLTLPV
+1138 KSEASLVVLALPV

-1165 MALAV
+1165 MALGV

-1179 DSELAEVEASGAVEV
+1179 DSELAEVEASGAIEV

-1208 IDEGQVFVLNEQFDI
+1208 IDEGQVFVLNQEFNI

-1243 YDPLELNPT
+1243 YDPFELNPT
-1252 LDLQAQTKEI
+1252 LDLQAKV
-1262 EDINDDKKYV
+1262 EDIPNIKTGYEYDV
-1272 ATLMLRG
+1272 TLTLKG
-1279 SAQRVVPRLSAKPSG
+1279 SAQKIVPDFKANSEDPDADPVEGSLSI
-1294 GESGDPL
+1294 
-1301 GPQGTV
+1301 V
-1307 NLLAFRMVDFDYVG
+1307 NLLVFNMADLDVADLDYDAAV
-1321 AFGSTSEALNTAA
+1321 TA
-1334 TAFGTVAGQL
+1334 AGQL

-1351 VGLNEFT
+1351 EVGLDEFT

-1381 GLPFPLWVRY
+1381 GLPLPLWVRY

>member
-1 MKRKLLWAVAVLG
+1 MKRKLLGAAVVLG
-14 AVLVLV
+14 VVLVLV

-36 GVGGWQVSIGSRRG
+36 GVAGWQISIGSRRG

-55 FSFSDVYCKNP
+55 FSFSDVRCKNP
-66 ALGVTVNAEYIAA
+66 ALGVAVNAEYIAA

-84 EADIQ
+84 EIDIQ
-89 APKVRIEPGTGADS
+89 APKVRVELGTTADS
-103 TSAATDI
+103 TSVATDI
-110 ELPLAFF
+110 ELPLAFL

-151 SAHLELTL
+151 AAHLELAL
-159 SELQGVPL
+159 SDLQGVPL

-180 IDRGEIRA
+180 IDRGEVRA

-215 DATATVVTDSA
+215 EAKATVEADSV
-226 RGSLAAEID
+226 RGSLEAEID
-235 GALTPLQLRGTLR
+235 GAVTPLQLRGTLR
-248 GKGSAPTISAVD
+248 GEGSVPAVSTVD
-260 LRGDM
+260 LQGCV

-276 LLVSLFDGTLTGEV
+276 LLVSLFDGILTGEV
-290 TYFSTRDSLHTQ
+290 TYFSTRDSLQAQ

-330 QHRRYAADFAA
+330 QHRRYAADFAV
-341 LLRDVELISDQRFDA
+341 LLRDIDLISDQRFDA

-367 TRIDLQSPVLDLVA
+367 TRLDLQSPVLELVA
-381 TGSSDIEGSYD
+381 TGSSDLEGDYD

-401 ASFLRGAAPIALD
+401 ASFLRGAAPIAIA
-414 GRAKPDTLALQLTT
+414 GQAKPDTLALRLTAR
-428 SHLPGELGEQFG
+428 HLPGELGEEFG
-440 PLAADLHLF
+440 PLAADLHLS

-461 RDLLVA
+461 RDLLIA
-467 RADIDLANSE
+467 QADIDLENSE
-477 IDTLVADVNGLA
+477 IDTLVAAVNGLA
-489 VERVMPELGGRL
+489 VERIMPGLSGHL
-501 DADLRGAGGLSL
+501 DADLHGEGGLSL
-513 DALQLDGRAATS
+513 DELQLAGRVATTP
-525 SLEYAGWQTG
+525 LEYAGWQTG
-535 ELALNVGWDR
+535 ALALDVGWDQ
-545 GTAQVAG
+545 GAAQVTG
-552 GGPGVSLR
+552 GGPGVSAL
-560 AELDATG
+560 AELGADG

-577 TLLRGVGDAVGAIG
+577 TLLRGADGAVAALSGALRWDGPLEDLDAVQ
-591 AAGGTLR
+591 AALTL
-598 WEGPLDDLDV
+598 D
-608 AQGGLA
+608 
-614 LNSLSLRLGE
+614 SLLLRQGE
-624 WTLQNYGPLQA
+624 WELQNRGPLQA
-635 DYGDGHLNLAAVNLQ
+635 DYGDGRMDLTAVHLQ
-650 TPIGLVGLSGW
+650 TSVGLFGLSGW

-670 AELSTLELSN
+670 AELPALALSN
-680 LASDLSAT
+680 LVPDFSAT
-688 GGGHLRVSGPLA
+688 GGGHLRVGGTLA
-700 KPEAQGAVTLAEMHL
+700 RPEAQGVVTLAEMRL

-726 LALEDS
+726 LALADS
-732 LVAEF
+732 LMAEF

-743 RLALTCPAAPLFEPG
+743 RLALTCPAAPLFGPG

-779 ALGRSMYGRL
+779 ALGRPLYGRL

-798 FEDSMPSWRDLAGY
+798 LGDSLSSWRDLSGY
-812 IDVRGLV
+812 IDVHGLA

-824 TADSLRLDLLSGGHF
+824 SADSLRLDLLSGGRF
-839 AFGEGRVVLDS
+839 AFGEGRAVLDS
-850 VAIGLQR
+850 VAIGLR
-857 YDRDRRAL
+857 HYDRDHRAL
-865 QPAGTLRL
+865 QSAGTLRL
-873 AGQLVDTKPSQIELA
+873 AGQLADAKPSKIELV
-888 LENADLA
+888 LEDADLA

-900 KGLVQLDAEVR
+900 EGLIQLAAEVR
-911 GTTSAPQVTADLAV
+911 GTASISQVAVNLAV
-925 ETADLGR
+925 ETADLGE
-932 LRGQLVGD
+932 LNGQLIGD

-946 HLNWTTLLDDSLT
+946 HLNWTTLLDDSLAVT
-959 VIGRVP
+959 GRIP

-982 RSNGIGLLFLGD
+982 RSDGIRLLFLGD

-1017 TLSLRGQIGV
+1017 TLSLQGQIGV
-1027 KGLEFAL
+1027 AGLEFAP
-1034 LDLEPIYAL
+1034 LDLKPIYAL
-1043 PDGHLQFNDRQVE
+1043 PDGQLQFNGRQVE

-1072 ASLTGQFDLA
+1072 AVLSGQLNLA

-1090 LRLQAERMTSYYEDV
+1090 LQLRAERMTSYYEDV

-1115 MDLSFAGSL
+1115 LDLSFAGSL
-1124 SASKLAGRVRIDRP
+1124 SASKLAGRIRLDRP
-1138 KSEASLVVLTLPV
+1138 KSEASLVVLALPV
-1151 PPPPPALRDDFLEN
+1151 PPPPAALRDDFLEN

-1194 GGTFYK
+1194 EGTFYK

-1208 IDEGQVFVLNEQFDI
+1208 IDKGQVFVLNQPFAI

-1243 YDPLELNPT
+1243 YEPLELNPI
-1252 LDLQAQTKEI
+1252 LDLQAKTEEITDIQTYE
-1262 EDINDDKKYV
+1262 KYV
-1272 ATLMLRG
+1272 ATLTLQG
-1279 SAQRVVPRLSAKPSG
+1279 PAQRVVPQLSAKPSE
-1294 GESGDPL
+1294 GERGDPL
-1301 GPQGTV
+1301 DIGSTV
-1307 NLLAFRMVDFDYVG
+1307 NLLAFNMANLNVADLDYAA
-1321 AFGSTSEALNTAA
+1321 AFTA
-1334 TAFGTVAGQL
+1334 AGQL
-1344 LSKQVEK
+1344 LSKQIEK

-1358 VLPSSEIDGAE
+1358 ILPSSEIAGAE
-1369 PGTALRAGKYLG
+1369 PGEPALRAGKYLG
-1381 GLPFPLWVRY
+1381 GLPLPLWVRY
-1391 EALLKEM
+1391 EALLEDM
-1398 AWGEVRVEHKIKSF
+1398 AAGEVRVEHKIKSF
-1412 LTIVGS
+1412 LTLVGS
-1418 AQSKYDSYGLGIG
+1418 AQSRYDHYGLGIG